1 MNAGAIYPGRVN
13 PRSTRALT
21 VPAVLVMLVATVLG
35 LAGPAAWAAPAAEPV
50 PAALAAPV
58 AAPVPSSESES
69 ESASEA
75 GNGSAEEPAAPV
87 VVVGVAGL
95 RWTDVS
101 RSTTPNLWH
110 MIGGG
115 SVASINVRTAAPATC
130 PLDAWLTL
138 SAGSRTVSAGSA
150 ERADAPDAEQD
161 ERTPEARGAT
171 SCTPVPRAVGAG
183 GDDPATATVE
193 GWAALPEREDDEREP
208 AVGAARTPAPGL
220 LGELLDEADACST
233 AVGPGAAVMLAR
245 ENGTVDRYV
254 PSLDALVEGAAGTA
268 GTGDGAV
275 PGDPAAPGDGAD
287 AGPGWGDVLTEC
299 PVTVVDAG
307 SLPEGPERSEALDAL
322 DDTLSTLRNGLP
334 AGTRV
339 LVAGIADT
347 PLTQQGLQVVVDWVV
362 DVPRVRWLTSEAS
375 RSTGFVQLTDLT
387 ATAAEA
393 AGALP
398 DPGTAEPGPEPAVE
412 EPAVDGMPI
421 EVGEPRRTTVAR
433 TVENRQY
440 VNVLADT
447 IPAQVPAF
455 AGAIVLFL
463 LIALLVLVLP
473 RRTGR
478 PRREPGPY
486 RRRLALG
493 AALLAVS
500 APVAASLATLTRW
513 WVWPAPEFG
522 LALSLTA
529 ATVAVALTVRALS
542 GLLSPAVPWRTTL
555 AAAGVTW
562 LVFTV
567 DGLTGFTL
575 LQGSLLGPSLAT
587 ADRFYGFSDV
597 AFVLYG
603 VAGLVL
609 AGGLAAAVLRR
620 GTGATLAE
628 RRGGPARSTWGAVA
642 VVALVALV
650 TVGVDAAPFLGD
662 RLRGL
667 FLLVPFALVALL
679 AARPGPLPGEAA
691 PVVTGQ
697 AAPAAWLGRVRRRL
711 ATPRGGA
718 GVAAPV
724 RGVPSAVLGLSGAL
738 LLSLLFAAALLPVPG
753 ADAAG
758 EESGSLATASPI
770 VPPGGD
776 LVVIGTQG
784 LRWTDVQPS
793 LDTGQAPAP
802 TLYGLL
808 TDGADA
814 AGLTLPNG
822 RAARCPDSGWLS
834 LSAGRLAEIADERDA
849 DNHWICDDITVSPVA
864 PDASAD
870 DAAADDAAA
879 EDAAPA
885 DGEASGTADP
895 AQGDRPAVIDQWDR
909 LLDLQRGSGYAAS
922 PGTLGEAL
930 AGECATAVGPGAAVA
945 LADRDG
951 GVGRYFAF
959 EDAVSEGS
967 GAWDC
972 PVTFVDAGSALLDVT
987 ERAELEK
994 QPDGR
999 EQVEELRADLVS
1011 DVDLAVWRVLDA
1023 APADATVLVI
1033 DVATVPEHAL
1043 ELGLAMMRPSA
1054 ADEGL
1059 PRYLASTATRTE
1071 GVARLMD
1078 VPAAVLDAV
1087 GVDLPAAVD
1096 PTPLVRGGERPASAW
1111 LTADELADMTAR
1123 DHVRRDAYIWLV
1135 DVPFWLGLALA
1146 AVCWW
1151 VPRHRRSRGR
1161 GEVPGRWQRAAE
1173 VAATALTALP
1183 AGGFLV
1189 SLTGWWRFDLPVLAI
1204 VGATALVT
1212 AAVTGLSLL
1221 APRRPLWAAPA
1232 VVAGITFVAL
1242 TVDALFG
1249 TPLNRAAP
1257 LGSAPTFGA
1266 RFYGFGNPTFSVYA
1280 VAAIV
1285 LAAALAQLLVT
1296 RGRRVLATV
1305 AVAVVGVIAMA
1316 VDVLPNLGADL
1327 GGGLVLVPAFVVV
1340 AMAASGLRLTFW
1352 RFTGVAAAGVGVV
1365 AVVGVLDWLRPPES
1379 RSHLGRFVAQVV
1391 DGEAVSTVL
1400 RKAAYALGSITGGP
1414 AVWVTVLV
1422 LVVVGVALFGP
1433 AAWRERWSPAWFVRA
1448 QERWEFFRPA
1458 LVAMWAMA
1466 VLGSL
1471 VNDFGLRIA
1480 MIALIPAVPLVTM
1493 VALRTKS
1500 LARPR

>member
-1 MNAGAIYPGRVN
+1 MN

-21 VPAVLVMLVATVLG
+21 VPAALVVLVAALLG
-35 LAGPAAWAAPAAEPV
+35 LIGPTTASAAPWSVPAAGSTAVTGSGTADAVGSAAAGSTQAAEP
-50 PAALAAPV
+50 P
-58 AAPVPSSESES
+58 
-69 ESASEA
+69 
-75 GNGSAEEPAAPV
+75 PAAPV

-150 ERADAPDAEQD
+150 ERADQPDPEGQEGE
-161 ERTPEARGAT
+161 EREARGAT
-171 SCTPVPRAVGAG
+171 SCTPVPE
-183 GDDPATATVE
+183 PATGSAQGSGDAEPTRATVDD
-193 GWAALPEREDDEREP
+193 WAQLPQKDEDEEEVAEPAEREK
-208 AVGAARTPAPGL
+208 APAPGL
-220 LGELLDEADACST
+220 LGEMLDEGGACST

-245 ENGTVDRYV
+245 EDGTVGRYV
-254 PSLDALVEGAAGTA
+254 PSLDALTP
-268 GTGDGAV
+268 DGAE
-275 PGDPAAPGDGAD
+275 GSASTFGARGPAWD
-287 AGPGWGDVLTEC
+287 AALTDC
-299 PVTVVDAG
+299 PVTVIDAG
-307 SLPEGPERSEALDAL
+307 SLPEGPERAKALETL
-322 DDTLSTLRNGLP
+322 DGTLGSLTRSLP

-339 LVAGIADT
+339 LVAGVADT
-347 PLTQQGLQVVVDWVV
+347 PLTQQGLQVVVDWLV
-362 DVPRVRWLTSEAS
+362 DVPRVRWLTSDAS

-398 DPGTAEPGPEPAVE
+398 DPEAEETEDAEPDPALE
-412 EPAVDGMPI
+412 EPSIDGSPI

-440 VNVLADT
+440 INVLADT

-455 AGAIVLFL
+455 AGVIVLFL
-463 LIALLVLVLP
+463 LIAVLVLVLP
-473 RRTGR
+473 RRAAR

-486 RRRLALG
+486 RQRLALS
-493 AALLAVS
+493 AVLLAVS
-500 APVAASLATLTRW
+500 APAAASLATLSRW

-529 ATVAVALTVRALS
+529 AAVAVALTVRGVS
-542 GLLSPAVPWRTTL
+542 RLLPAAPWRNAV
-555 AAAGVTW
+555 AAAGITW
-562 LVFTV
+562 LVFTI
-567 DGLTGFTL
+567 DGVTGFTL

-597 AFVLYG
+597 AFVIYA
-603 VAGLVL
+603 VSGLVL
-609 AGGLAAAVLRR
+609 AGGLAAYAARRRTATSAGSVLGDGARARETQRPTRPVWLGVAAV
-620 GTGATLAE
+620 T
-628 RRGGPARSTWGAVA
+628 AVA
-642 VVALVALV
+642 VV
-650 TVGVDAAPFLGD
+650 TVGVDAAPYFGD

-667 FLLVPFALVALL
+667 ALFVPFALVALL
-679 AARPGPLPGEAA
+679 AARPDLVTRFLGARGWLPS
-691 PVVTGQ
+691 
-697 AAPAAWLGRVRRRL
+697 GRHTEPVRR
-711 ATPRGGA
+711 
-718 GVAAPV
+718 
-724 RGVPSAVLGLSGAL
+724 VPSAVLGLSGAL
-738 LLSLLFAAALLPVPG
+738 LLSLLFAAAVLPVPG
-753 ADAAG
+753 AEAAG
-758 EESGSLATASPI
+758 EESGSLSSAEPV
-770 VPPGGD
+770 VPPGENV
-776 LVVIGTQG
+776 VVIGTQG

-793 LDTGQAPAP
+793 LDTGTAPAP
-802 TLYGLL
+802 TLYGML

-834 LSAGRLAEIADERDA
+834 LSAGRLAEVADERDA
-849 DNHWICDDITVSPVA
+849 DRHWICDEITVTPVA
-864 PDASAD
+864 DDTADGGAGENGADAAGEDTADAASAG
-870 DAAADDAAA
+870 A
-879 EDAAPA
+879 
-885 DGEASGTADP
+885 GTAG
-895 AQGDRPAVIDQWDR
+895 GDRPAVVDQWDR
-909 LLDLQRGSGYAAS
+909 LTALQRGSGYAAH
-922 PGTLGEAL
+922 PGTFGDAL
-930 AGECATAVGPGAAVA
+930 ADECTTAVGPGAAVA
-945 LADRDG
+945 LAERDG
-951 GVGRYFAF
+951 SVGRYFDL
-959 EDAVSEGS
+959 DAALAAES

-972 PVTFVDAGSALLDVT
+972 PVTFVDAGSALLDVA
-987 ERAELEK
+987 ERADLEK
-994 QPDGR
+994 QPDGAER
-999 EQVEELRADLVS
+999 VEELRADLVAA
-1011 DVDLAVWRVLDA
+1011 VDLAVWRVLDA

-1033 DVATVPEHAL
+1033 DVATTPEHAL
-1043 ELGLAMMRPSA
+1043 ELGPALVRPSA
-1054 ADEGL
+1054 NYDGL

-1087 GVDLPAAVD
+1087 GVDLPADID
-1096 PTPLVRGGERPASAW
+1096 PTPLLRAGERPASAW

-1146 AVCWW
+1146 AACWW
-1151 VPRHRRSRGR
+1151 VPRRVAF
-1161 GEVPGRWQRAAE
+1161 VPGGLRRAA
-1173 VAATALTALP
+1173 VVSATALTALP

-1204 VGATALVT
+1204 VGATLLVT

-1242 TVDALFG
+1242 TLDALFG

-1285 LAAALAQLLVT
+1285 LAAALAQLLVS
-1296 RGRRVLATV
+1296 RGRRVLATL
-1305 AVAVVGVIAMA
+1305 AVSVVGVIAMA
-1316 VDVLPNLGADL
+1316 VDVWPTLGADL

-1340 AMAASGLRLTFW
+1340 ATAASGLRLTLW
-1352 RFTGVAAAGVGVV
+1352 RFTWVAAAGVGVV
-1365 AVVGVLDWLRPPES
+1365 ALVGVLDWLRPPES

-1400 RKAAYALGSITGGP
+1400 RKALYALNSITGGP
-1414 AVWVTVLV
+1414 AVWATVVILV
-1422 LVVVGVALFGP
+1422 LVGLALFGP
-1433 AAWRERWSPAWFVRA
+1433 ATWRERLTPAWFTRA
-1448 QERWEFFRPA
+1448 ERSWEFLRPA
-1458 LVAMWAMA
+1458 LVAMWVMA

-1480 MIALIPAVPLVTM
+1480 MIALIPAVPLLTM
-1493 VALRTKS
+1493 VALRTNS
-1500 LARPR
+1500 ERQPR

>member
-1 MNAGAIYPGRVN
+1 
-13 PRSTRALT
+13 
-21 VPAVLVMLVATVLG
+21 
-35 LAGPAAWAAPAAEPV
+35 
-50 PAALAAPV
+50 
-58 AAPVPSSESES
+58 
-69 ESASEA
+69 
-75 GNGSAEEPAAPV
+75 
-87 VVVGVAGL
+87 
-95 RWTDVS
+95 
-101 RSTTPNLWH
+101 
-110 MIGGG
+110 
-115 SVASINVRTAAPATC
+115 
-130 PLDAWLTL
+130 
-138 SAGSRTVSAGSA
+138 
-150 ERADAPDAEQD
+150 
-161 ERTPEARGAT
+161 
-171 SCTPVPRAVGAG
+171 
-183 GDDPATATVE
+183 
-193 GWAALPEREDDEREP
+193 
-208 AVGAARTPAPGL
+208 
-220 LGELLDEADACST
+220 
-233 AVGPGAAVMLAR
+233 
-245 ENGTVDRYV
+245 
-254 PSLDALVEGAAGTA
+254 
-268 GTGDGAV
+268 
-275 PGDPAAPGDGAD
+275 
-287 AGPGWGDVLTEC
+287 
-299 PVTVVDAG
+299 
-307 SLPEGPERSEALDAL
+307 
-322 DDTLSTLRNGLP
+322 
-334 AGTRV
+334 
-339 LVAGIADT
+339 
-347 PLTQQGLQVVVDWVV
+347 
-362 DVPRVRWLTSEAS
+362 
-375 RSTGFVQLTDLT
+375 VQLTDLT

-398 DPGTAEPGPEPAVE
+398 DPEAEEPEPGPAVE
-412 EPAVDGMPI
+412 EPAIDGMPI

-440 VNVLADT
+440 INVLADT

-463 LIALLVLVLP
+463 LIAVLVLVLP

-478 PRREPGPY
+478 PREPGPY
-486 RRRLALG
+486 RQRLALG

-529 ATVAVALTVRALS
+529 ATVLVALTVRALS
-542 GLLSPAVPWRTTL
+542 RLLSPAPWRNAV

-575 LQGSLLGPSLAT
+575 LQGSLLGSSLAT

-597 AFVLYG
+597 AFVLYA

-609 AGGLAAAVLRR
+609 AGGLAAYLARRRTSTSAGAVLGDTAGRSD
-620 GTGATLAE
+620 
-628 RRGGPARSTWGAVA
+628 GGRPSRPVWAAAAAVA
-642 VVALVALV
+642 VVALV

-667 FLLVPFALVALL
+667 ALLAPFALVALL
-679 AARPGPLPGEAA
+679 AARPD
-691 PVVTGQ
+691 VVTRFLG
-697 AAPAAWLGRVRRRL
+697 ARDWLPSGRPTEPVRR
-711 ATPRGGA
+711 
-718 GVAAPV
+718 
-724 RGVPSAVLGLSGAL
+724 VPSAVLGLSGAL

-758 EESGSLATASPI
+758 EESGSLSAAAPV
-770 VPPGGD
+770 VPPGGSV
-776 LVVIGTQG
+776 VVIGTQG

-793 LDTGQAPAP
+793 LDTGRAPAP

-808 TDGADA
+808 AGGADA

-834 LSAGRLAEIADERDA
+834 LSAGRLAEVADERDA
-849 DNHWICDDITVSPVA
+849 DRHWICDDITVTQA
-864 PDASAD
+864 R
-870 DAAADDAAA
+870 
-879 EDAAPA
+879 
-885 DGEASGTADP
+885 
-895 AQGDRPAVIDQWDR
+895 GDSPAVVDQWDR
-909 LLDLQRGSGYAAS
+909 FLELQHGSGYAAH

-930 AGECATAVGPGAAVA
+930 ADECTTAVGPGAAVA
-945 LADRDG
+945 LAGRDG
-951 GVGRYFAF
+951 TVGRYF
-959 EDAVSEGS
+959 DLGTAVAEGS

-972 PVTFVDAGSALLDVT
+972 PITFVDAGSALVDVA
-987 ERAELEK
+987 ERADLEQ

-999 EQVEELRADLVS
+999 QQVEALRADLVS

-1023 APADATVLVI
+1023 APADATVLVV
-1033 DVATVPEHAL
+1033 DVATVPGHAL

-1054 ADEGL
+1054 ANEGL

-1078 VPAAVLDAV
+1078 IPAAVLDAAGV
-1087 GVDLPAAVD
+1087 GRPVDID
-1096 PTPLVRGGERPASAW
+1096 PTPLLRAGERPASAW

-1146 AVCWW
+1146 AACWW
-1151 VPRHRRSRGR
+1151 VPRRRRARGL
-1161 GEVPGRWQRAAE
+1161 GEVPSRWRRAAE
-1173 VAATALTALP
+1173 VGATALAALP

-1204 VGATALVT
+1204 VVATALVT

-1296 RGRRVLATV
+1296 RGRRMLATL
-1305 AVAVVGVIAMA
+1305 AVTVVGVIAMA
-1316 VDVLPNLGADL
+1316 VVVWPTLGADL

-1340 AMAASGLRLTFW
+1340 ATAASGLRLTLW
-1352 RFTGVAAAGVGVV
+1352 RFVWVGAAGVGVV
-1365 AVVGVLDWLRPPES
+1365 ALVGVLDWLRPPES
-1379 RSHLGRFVAQVV
+1379 RSHLGRFVDQVI

-1400 RKAAYALGSITGGP
+1400 RKALYALNSITGGP

-1422 LVVVGVALFGP
+1422 LVVVGLALFGP
-1433 AAWRERWSPAWFVRA
+1433 AAWRERLSPDWFGRA
-1448 QERWEFFRPA
+1448 QERWEFLRPA
-1458 LVAMWAMA
+1458 LVAMWAVA

-1480 MIALIPAVPLVTM
+1480 VIALIPAVPLLTM

-1500 LARPR
+1500 AGQPR

>member
-1 MNAGAIYPGRVN
+1 
-13 PRSTRALT
+13 
-21 VPAVLVMLVATVLG
+21 MLVAALLG
-35 LAGPAAWAAPAAEPV
+35 LIGPTAWAAPGPEPTQETVSAPAAEPV
-50 PAALAAPV
+50 
-58 AAPVPSSESES
+58 
-69 ESASEA
+69 
-75 GNGSAEEPAAPV
+75 APV

-150 ERADAPDAEQD
+150 QRAQAPDPERAEDS
-161 ERTPEARGAT
+161 TEARGAA
-171 SCTPVPRAVGAG
+171 SCTPVPGALGAG
-183 GDDPATATVE
+183 GAEPAPATVA
-193 GWAALPEREDDEREP
+193 GWADLPEREDDEEDP
-208 AVGAARTPAPGL
+208 AEADAAAVPAPGL
-220 LGELLDEADACST
+220 LGEMLDEAGTCST

-245 ENGTVDRYV
+245 EDGTVDRYV
-254 PSLDALVEGAAGTA
+254 PSLDALMA
-268 GTGDGAV
+268 DGAT
-275 PGDPAAPGDGAD
+275 DPADAADPPGAVSPGAVSPE
-287 AGPGWGDVLTEC
+287 PGWSDVLTEC

-307 SLPEGPERSEALDAL
+307 SLPEGPERAEALDTL
-322 DDTLSTLRNGLP
+322 DNTLSTLRTGLP
-334 AGTRV
+334 SGTRV

-393 AGALP
+393 GGALP
-398 DPGTAEPGPEPAVE
+398 DPEAEEPETGPAVE
-412 EPAVDGMPI
+412 EPTIDGMPI

-440 VNVLADT
+440 INVLSDT

-455 AGAIVLFL
+455 VGVIALFL
-463 LIALLVLVLP
+463 LIAVLVLVLP

-486 RRRLALG
+486 RQRLALG

-500 APVAASLATLTRW
+500 APAAASLATLTRW

-529 ATVAVALTVRALS
+529 ATVLVALTVRGVS
-542 GLLSPAVPWRTTL
+542 RLLSPAPWRNAL

-597 AFVLYG
+597 AFVLYA

-609 AGGLAAAVLRR
+609 AGGLAAYVARRTSTSAGAVL
-620 GTGATLAE
+620 GDGAVRPDGAVRSE
-628 RRGGPARSTWGAVA
+628 GQRPARPVWRATAAVA
-642 VVALVALV
+642 VVALV

-667 FLLVPFALVALL
+667 TLLVPFALVALL
-679 AARPGPLPGEAA
+679 ATRPDLVTRFLGARGWLPSGK
-691 PVVTGQ
+691 
-697 AAPAAWLGRVRRRL
+697 PAEPVRR
-711 ATPRGGA
+711 
-718 GVAAPV
+718 
-724 RGVPSAVLGLSGAL
+724 VPSAVLGLSGAL
-738 LLSLLFAAALLPVPG
+738 LLSLLFAAAVLPVPG

-758 EESGSLATASPI
+758 EESGSLSNASPV

-776 LVVIGTQG
+776 VVVIGTQG

-793 LDTGQAPAP
+793 LDTGTAPAP

-834 LSAGRLAEIADERDA
+834 LSAGRLAEVADERDA
-849 DNHWICDDITVSPVA
+849 DRHWICEDVSVT
-864 PDASAD
+864 
-870 DAAADDAAA
+870 
-879 EDAAPA
+879 PA
-885 DGEASGTADP
+885 R
-895 AQGDRPAVIDQWDR
+895 GDSPAVVDQWDR
-909 LLDLQRGSGYAAS
+909 FLELQRGSGYAAH
-922 PGTLGEAL
+922 PGTLGSAL
-930 AGECATAVGPGAAVA
+930 ADECTTAVGPGAALA

-951 GVGRYFAF
+951 SVGRYYDFST
-959 EDAVSEGS
+959 AVAEGS

-972 PVTFVDAGSALLDVT
+972 PVTFVDAGSALLDVA
-987 ERAELEK
+987 ERAELEE

-999 EQVEELRADLVS
+999 EQVEALRADLVS

-1023 APADATVLVI
+1023 IPADTTVLVI

-1043 ELGLAMMRPSA
+1043 ELGLAMMRQSA
-1054 ADEGL
+1054 ANEGL

-1078 VPAAVLDAV
+1078 VPAAVLDAA
-1087 GVDLPAAVD
+1087 GVDLPADID
-1096 PTPLVRGGERPASAW
+1096 PTPLLRAGERPASAW

-1146 AVCWW
+1146 AACWW
-1151 VPRHRRSRGR
+1151 VPRRRRARGL
-1161 GEVPGRWQRAAE
+1161 GEVPPRWRHAAE

-1189 SLTGWWRFDLPVLAI
+1189 SLTGWWRFDLPALAI

-1232 VVAGITFVAL
+1232 AVAGITFVAL

-1296 RGRRVLATV
+1296 RGKRVLATL
-1305 AVAVVGVIAMA
+1305 AVTVVGVIAMV
-1316 VDVLPNLGADL
+1316 VDVWPTLGADL

-1340 AMAASGLRLTFW
+1340 GMAASGLRLSFW
-1352 RFTGVAAAGVGVV
+1352 RFAGVAAAGVGVV
-1365 AVVGVLDWLRPPES
+1365 ALVGVLDWLRPPDS
-1379 RSHLGRFVAQVV
+1379 RSHLGRFVGQVI

-1400 RKAAYALGSITGGP
+1400 RKALYALNSITGGP

-1422 LVVVGVALFGP
+1422 LVVVGLALFGP
-1433 AAWRERWSPAWFVRA
+1433 ATWRDRLSPAWFGRA
-1448 QERWEFFRPA
+1448 QERWEFLRPA
-1458 LVAMWAMA
+1458 VVAMWVMA

-1480 MIALIPAVPLVTM
+1480 VIALIPAVPLLTM

-1500 LARPR
+1500 TGQPR

>member
-1 MNAGAIYPGRVN
+1 MA
-13 PRSTRALT
+13 
-21 VPAVLVMLVATVLG
+21 VPAVLVMVVAALLG
-35 LAGPAAWAAPAAEPV
+35 LLGPAVASAAPRAQVVAGSEPAAGPVSTSAPEPD
-50 PAALAAPV
+50 
-58 AAPVPSSESES
+58 
-69 ESASEA
+69 
-75 GNGSAEEPAAPV
+75 APV

-138 SAGSRTVSAGSA
+138 SAGTRTVSAGSA
-150 ERADAPDAEQD
+150 ERAEAPAPEQQD
-161 ERTPEARGAT
+161 GQPLEARGAT
-171 SCTPVPRAVGAG
+171 SCTPVPGAVGAV
-183 GDDPATATVE
+183 GDEPTSATVD
-193 GWAALPEREDDEREP
+193 GWAQLPEQEEGPEEGEEP
-208 AVGAARTPAPGL
+208 VGRAETPAPGL
-220 LGELLDEADACST
+220 LGEMLAEADTCST

-245 ENGTVDRYV
+245 RDGTVERYV
-254 PSLDALVEGAAGTA
+254 PSLEALRATATSESTDTA
-268 GTGDGAV
+268 GSR
-275 PGDPAAPGDGAD
+275 DPD
-287 AGPGWGDVLTEC
+287 WSDVLAEC

-307 SLPEGPERSEALDAL
+307 SLPEGPERADALDAL
-322 DDTLSTLRNGLP
+322 DSTLSTLRSGLP
-334 AGTRV
+334 DGTRV

-362 DVPRVRWLTSEAS
+362 DMPRVRWLTSDAS

-393 AGALP
+393 GGALP
-398 DPGTAEPGPEPAVE
+398 DPAAEEPDPGPAVE
-412 EPAVDGMPI
+412 EPAIDGMPI

-440 VNVLADT
+440 INVLAGT
-447 IPAQVPAF
+447 IPAEAPAF
-455 AGAIVLFL
+455 AGAIALFL
-463 LIALLVLVLP
+463 LIAVLVLKLP

-478 PRREPGPY
+478 PRRDPGPY
-486 RRRLALG
+486 RQRLALG

-500 APVAASLATLTRW
+500 APAAASLATLTHW
-513 WVWPAPEFG
+513 WVWPAPDFG

-529 ATVAVALTVRALS
+529 ATVLVALIVRGVS
-542 GLLSPAVPWRTTL
+542 RLLPPAPWRNAV

-562 LVFTV
+562 LVFVV
-567 DGLTGFTL
+567 DGVTGFTL
-575 LQGSLLGPSLAT
+575 LQGSLLGSSLAT

-597 AFVLYG
+597 AFLVYAL
-603 VAGLVL
+603 AGLVL
-609 AGGLAAAVLRR
+609 AGGLAAHLVRDRTPTSARAGLDE
-620 GTGATLAE
+620 AT
-628 RRGGPARSTWGAVA
+628 GGPAPQRSARAMWRAAGVVA
-642 VVALVALV
+642 VVALV
-650 TVGVDAAPFLGD
+650 TIGVDAAPFLGD
-662 RLRGL
+662 RRRGL
-667 FLLVPFALVALL
+667 FLFVPFALVALL
-679 AARPGPLPGEAA
+679 AIRSDLVTRFLDARGWRPA
-691 PVVTGQ
+691 PSHEVSALRSG
-697 AAPAAWLGRVRRRL
+697 AS
-711 ATPRGGA
+711 RGTRGA
-718 GVAAPV
+718 GKFTKPV
-724 RGVPSAVLGLSGAL
+724 RGVPSAVLALSGAL
-738 LLSLLFAAALLPVPG
+738 LLSLLFAAAVLPAPG

-758 EESGSLATASPI
+758 EESGSLSTADPV
-770 VPPGGD
+770 VPPGGSV
-776 LVVIGTQG
+776 VVIGTQG

-793 LDTGQAPAP
+793 LDTGTAPAP
-802 TLYGLL
+802 TLYALL

-822 RAARCPDSGWLS
+822 RAARCPESGWLS

-849 DNHWICDDITVSPVA
+849 DNHWICDEISVTPA
-864 PDASAD
+864 KD
-870 DAAADDAAA
+870 D
-879 EDAAPA
+879 
-885 DGEASGTADP
+885 
-895 AQGDRPAVIDQWDR
+895 QPAVVDQWDR
-909 LLDLQRGSGYAAS
+909 FVELQRGSGYAAR
-922 PGTLGEAL
+922 PGTLGAAL
-930 AGECATAVGPGAAVA
+930 ADECATAVGPGAAVA

-951 GVGRYFAF
+951 SVGRYF
-959 EDAVSEGS
+959 DLDSAVAQGS

-972 PVTFVDAGSALLDVT
+972 PVTFVDGGSALLDVT
-987 ERAELEK
+987 QRAELEK
-994 QPDGR
+994 EPDGA
-999 EQVEELRADLVS
+999 EQVEALRADLVS
-1011 DVDLAVWRVLDA
+1011 SVDLAVWRVLDA
-1023 APADATVLVI
+1023 APADTTVLVI

-1054 ADEGL
+1054 ANEGL

-1078 VPAAVLDAV
+1078 VPGAVLDAAGV
-1087 GVDLPAAVD
+1087 GLPADVD
-1096 PTPLVRGGERPASAW
+1096 PTPLLRGGVRPASAW

-1146 AVCWW
+1146 AACWW
-1151 VPRHRRSRGR
+1151 VPRRRRARGR
-1161 GEVPGRWQRAAE
+1161 GDVPSGWHRAAE
-1173 VAATALTALP
+1173 VGATALAALP

-1189 SLTGWWRFDLPVLAI
+1189 SLTGWWRFGLPVLAI
-1204 VGATALVT
+1204 VGATVLVT
-1212 AAVTGLSLL
+1212 AAVAGLSLL

-1242 TVDALFG
+1242 TADVLFG

-1296 RGRRVLATV
+1296 RGRRVLATL
-1305 AVAVVGVIAMA
+1305 AVTVVGVVAMA
-1316 VDVLPNLGADL
+1316 VVVWPTLGADL

-1340 AMAASGLRLTFW
+1340 GTAAAGLRLTFW
-1352 RFTGVAAAGVGVV
+1352 RFAGVAAAGVGLV
-1365 AVVGVLDWLRPPES
+1365 ALVGILDWMRPPES
-1379 RSHLGRFVAQVV
+1379 RSHLGRFVGQVI

-1400 RKAAYALGSITGGP
+1400 RKALYALNSITGGP

-1422 LVVVGVALFGP
+1422 LVVVGLALFGP
-1433 AAWRERWSPAWFVRA
+1433 AAWRERLRPAWFGRA
-1448 QERWEFFRPA
+1448 QERWEFLRPA
-1458 LVAMWAMA
+1458 LVAMWVMA

-1480 MIALIPAVPLVTM
+1480 MIALIPAVPLLTM
-1493 VALRTKS
+1493 VALRATPTGQ
-1500 LARPR
+1500 RR

>member
-1 MNAGAIYPGRVN
+1 
-13 PRSTRALT
+13 
-21 VPAVLVMLVATVLG
+21 MLVASLLG
-35 LAGPAAWAAPAAEPV
+35 LTGPAAGAATGPGPAREDVSAPAA
-50 PAALAAPV
+50 
-58 AAPVPSSESES
+58 
-69 ESASEA
+69 
-75 GNGSAEEPAAPV
+75 EPAAPV

-101 RSTTPNLWH
+101 RSTIPNLWH

-150 ERADAPDAEQD
+150 ERAKAPDTERADD
-161 ERTPEARGAT
+161 ESTEARGAT
-171 SCTPVPRAVGAG
+171 SCTPVPRALGAG
-183 GDDPATATVE
+183 GDEPAGATVA
-193 GWAALPEREDDEREP
+193 GWAELPEREDED
-208 AVGAARTPAPGL
+208 ADTDVTTADAAATPAPGL
-220 LGELLDEADACST
+220 LGEMLAEAGTCST

-245 ENGTVDRYV
+245 ENGAVDRYV
-254 PSLDALVEGAAGTA
+254 PSLDALIGAAGTE
-268 GTGDGAV
+268 
-275 PGDPAAPGDGAD
+275 PADGAD
-287 AGPGWGDVLTEC
+287 APGETTPGAGWGEALTEC
-299 PVTVVDAG
+299 PVTVIDAG
-307 SLPEGPERSEALDAL
+307 SLPEGPERADAL
-322 DDTLSTLRNGLP
+322 DTLDSTLSALRTGLP
-334 AGTRV
+334 PGTRV

-362 DVPRVRWLTSEAS
+362 DVPRVRWLTSDAS

-393 AGALP
+393 GGALP
-398 DPGTAEPGPEPAVE
+398 DPEAEEPGAEPAVE
-412 EPAVDGMPI
+412 EPVIDGMPI

-440 VNVLADT
+440 INVLADT
-447 IPAQVPAF
+447 IPQQVPTF
-455 AGAIVLFL
+455 VGAIVLFL
-463 LIALLVLVLP
+463 LIAVLVLVLP

-486 RRRLALG
+486 RQRLALG

-529 ATVAVALTVRALS
+529 ATVLVALTVRGVS
-542 GLLSPAVPWRTTL
+542 RLLSPAPWRNAV

-562 LVFTV
+562 LVLTV

-597 AFVLYG
+597 AFVLYA
-603 VAGLVL
+603 VSGLVL
-609 AGGLAAAVLRR
+609 AGGLAAYAVRRRTSTSAGAVL
-620 GTGATLAE
+620 GDGSGPTPD
-628 RRGGPARSTWGAVA
+628 GGRPSRPVWRAAA
-642 VVALVALV
+642 VVTAVALV

-667 FLLVPFALVALL
+667 ALLVPFALVALL
-679 AARPGPLPGEAA
+679 AARPDPVTRFLGARGWLPPSPREGSSLRSGTSRGPQGS
-691 PVVTGQ
+691 
-697 AAPAAWLGRVRRRL
+697 GRPTEPVRR
-711 ATPRGGA
+711 
-718 GVAAPV
+718 
-724 RGVPSAVLGLSGAL
+724 VPSAVLGLSGAL
-738 LLSLLFAAALLPVPG
+738 LLSLLFAAAVLPVPG

-758 EESGSLATASPI
+758 EESGSLSTAAPV
-770 VPPGGD
+770 VPPGGSV
-776 LVVIGTQG
+776 VVIGTQG

-793 LDTGQAPAP
+793 LDTGRAPAP

-808 TDGADA
+808 AGGADA

-834 LSAGRLAEIADERDA
+834 LSAGRLAEVADERDA
-849 DNHWICDDITVSPVA
+849 DRHWICDDVTVT
-864 PDASAD
+864 
-870 DAAADDAAA
+870 
-879 EDAAPA
+879 PA
-885 DGEASGTADP
+885 R
-895 AQGDRPAVIDQWDR
+895 GDSPAVVDQWDR
-909 LLDLQRGSGYAAS
+909 FLELQRGSGYAAH

-930 AGECATAVGPGAAVA
+930 ADECTTAVGPGAAVA

-951 GVGRYFAF
+951 TVGRYF
-959 EDAVSEGS
+959 DLDTAVAEGS

-972 PVTFVDAGSALLDVT
+972 PITFVDAGSALLDVA
-987 ERAELEK
+987 ERADLEQ

-999 EQVEELRADLVS
+999 EQVEALRADLVS

-1023 APADATVLVI
+1023 APADTTVLVV

-1054 ADEGL
+1054 ANEGL

-1078 VPAAVLDAV
+1078 VPAAVLDAA
-1087 GVDLPAAVD
+1087 GVDLPADVD
-1096 PTPLVRGGERPASAW
+1096 PTPLLRAGERPASAW

-1135 DVPFWLGLALA
+1135 DVPFWLGLALV

-1151 VPRHRRSRGR
+1151 VPRRRRARGL
-1161 GEVPGRWQRAAE
+1161 GDVPSGWRRAAE
-1173 VAATALTALP
+1173 VGATALAALP

-1189 SLTGWWRFDLPVLAI
+1189 SLTGWWRFDLPGLAI

-1242 TVDALFG
+1242 TLDALFG

-1296 RGRRVLATV
+1296 RGRRMLATV
-1305 AVAVVGVIAMA
+1305 AVTVVGVIAMA
-1316 VDVLPNLGADL
+1316 VVVWPTLGADL
-1327 GGGLVLVPAFVVV
+1327 GGGLVLVPAFVVI
-1340 AMAASGLRLTFW
+1340 ATAASGLRLTLW
-1352 RFTGVAAAGVGVV
+1352 RFVWVGAAGVGVV
-1365 AVVGVLDWLRPPES
+1365 ALVGVLDWLRPPES
-1379 RSHLGRFVAQVV
+1379 RSHLGRFVGQVL

-1400 RKAAYALGSITGGP
+1400 RKALYALNSITGGP

-1422 LVVVGVALFGP
+1422 LVVVGLALFGP
-1433 AAWRERWSPAWFVRA
+1433 AAWRRRLSPAWFGRA
-1448 QERWEFFRPA
+1448 QERWEFLRPA

-1480 MIALIPAVPLVTM
+1480 VIALIPAVPLLTM
-1493 VALRTKS
+1493 VALRTTS
-1500 LARPR
+1500 TGQRR

>member
-1 MNAGAIYPGRVN
+1 
-13 PRSTRALT
+13 
-21 VPAVLVMLVATVLG
+21 MLVASLLG
-35 LAGPAAWAAPAAEPV
+35 LTGPAAWAAAGSEPAAGTGTGSTETTS
-50 PAALAAPV
+50 AA
-58 AAPVPSSESES
+58 
-69 ESASEA
+69 EA
-75 GNGSAEEPAAPV
+75 EPAAPV

-150 ERADAPDAEQD
+150 ERAKAPDAD
-161 ERTPEARGAT
+161 RGDNRSSEARGAT
-171 SCTPVPRAVGAG
+171 SCTPVPRALGTAGVG
-183 GDDPATATVE
+183 PAAATVA
-193 GWAALPEREDDEREP
+193 GWSGLPEREDENEDEAAP
-208 AVGAARTPAPGL
+208 AAAAATPAPGL
-220 LGELLDEADACST
+220 LGEMLDEAGTCST

-245 ENGTVDRYV
+245 EDGTVDRYV
-254 PSLDALVEGAAGTA
+254 PSLDALIADAAT
-268 GTGDGAV
+268 
-275 PGDPAAPGDGAD
+275 PADGAD
-287 AGPGWGDVLTEC
+287 APGASSPDAGWGEVLTEC

-307 SLPEGPERSEALDAL
+307 SLPEGPERADAL
-322 DDTLSTLRNGLP
+322 DTLDNTLSTLRTGLP
-334 AGTRV
+334 SGTRV

-393 AGALP
+393 GGALP
-398 DPGTAEPGPEPAVE
+398 GPETEEEPEAAPAVE
-412 EPAVDGMPI
+412 EPVIDGMPI

-440 VNVLADT
+440 INVLADT

-463 LIALLVLVLP
+463 LIAVLVLVLP
-473 RRTGR
+473 RRTGQ

-486 RRRLALG
+486 RQRLALG

-500 APVAASLATLTRW
+500 APAAASLATLTRW

-529 ATVAVALTVRALS
+529 ATVLVALTVRGVS
-542 GLLSPAVPWRTTL
+542 GLLSPAPWRNAL

-597 AFVLYG
+597 AFVLYA

-609 AGGLAAAVLRR
+609 AGGLAAYLARRRTNTSAGAVLGDGSGRTADSGR
-620 GTGATLAE
+620 PSRPVWRAA
-628 RRGGPARSTWGAVA
+628 A
-642 VVALVALV
+642 VVSVVALV

-667 FLLVPFALVALL
+667 ALLVPFVILALL
-679 AARPGPLPGEAA
+679 AARPDL
-691 PVVTGQ
+691 VTRFLG
-697 AAPAAWLGRVRRRL
+697 ARGWLSPASHEVSSPRSG
-711 ATPRGGA
+711 TPRRPRGPGRLTE
-718 GVAAPV
+718 PV

-738 LLSLLFAAALLPVPG
+738 LLSLLFAAAVLPVPG

-758 EESGSLATASPI
+758 EESGSLSAAEPV
-770 VPPGGD
+770 VPPGGSV
-776 LVVIGTQG
+776 VVIGTQG

-802 TLYGLL
+802 TLYGML

-834 LSAGRLAEIADERDA
+834 LSAGRLAEVADERDA
-849 DNHWICDDITVSPVA
+849 DNHWICDDITVT
-864 PDASAD
+864 
-870 DAAADDAAA
+870 
-879 EDAAPA
+879 PA
-885 DGEASGTADP
+885 R
-895 AQGDRPAVIDQWDR
+895 GDSPAVVDQWDH
-909 LLDLQRGSGYAAS
+909 LTELQHGSGYAAH

-930 AGECATAVGPGAAVA
+930 ADECTTAVGPGAAVA
-945 LADRDG
+945 LAGRDG
-951 GVGRYFAF
+951 SVGRYFDF
-959 EDAVSEGS
+959 STAVAEGS

-972 PVTFVDAGSALLDVT
+972 PITFVDAGSALLDVA
-987 ERAELEK
+987 ERAELEQ

-999 EQVEELRADLVS
+999 EQVEAQRADLVS

-1023 APADATVLVI
+1023 APADTTVLVI

-1054 ADEGL
+1054 ANEGL

-1078 VPAAVLDAV
+1078 VPAAVLDVA
-1087 GVDLPAAVD
+1087 GVALPADID
-1096 PTPLVRGGERPASAW
+1096 PTPLLRAGERPASAW

-1151 VPRHRRSRGR
+1151 VPRRRRARGL
-1161 GEVPGRWQRAAE
+1161 GEVPSGWRRAAE
-1173 VAATALTALP
+1173 VGATALTALP

-1189 SLTGWWRFDLPVLAI
+1189 SLTGWWRFDMPVLAI

-1296 RGRRVLATV
+1296 RGKRVLATL
-1305 AVAVVGVIAMA
+1305 AVSVVGVIAMA
-1316 VDVLPNLGADL
+1316 VDVWPTLGADL

-1340 AMAASGLRLTFW
+1340 ATAASGLRLTLW
-1352 RFTGVAAAGVGVV
+1352 RFVWVGAAGVGVV
-1365 AVVGVLDWLRPPES
+1365 ALVGVLDWLRPPES
-1379 RSHLGRFVAQVV
+1379 RSHLGRFVGQVI

-1400 RKAAYALGSITGGP
+1400 RKALYALNSITGGP

-1422 LVVVGVALFGP
+1422 LVVVGLALFGP
-1433 AAWRERWSPAWFVRA
+1433 AAWRKRLSPAWFERA
-1448 QERWEFFRPA
+1448 QERWEFLRPA
-1458 LVAMWAMA
+1458 LVAMWVMA

-1480 MIALIPAVPLVTM
+1480 VIALIPAVPLLTM

-1500 LARPR
+1500 AGQPR

>member
-1 MNAGAIYPGRVN
+1 MTPAANYPGRVN
-13 PRSTRALT
+13 PRSNRAWT
-21 VPAVLVMLVATVLG
+21 VPAVLVMLVAALLG
-35 LAGPAAWAAPAAEPV
+35 LIGPTTAAAAPGSGPAAASAPAAGGE
-50 PAALAAPV
+50 PAAERAGAADP
-58 AAPVPSSESES
+58 
-69 ESASEA
+69 
-75 GNGSAEEPAAPV
+75 EPAPV

-150 ERADAPDAEQD
+150 ERAARPEPRSRDDEQG
-161 ERTPEARGAT
+161 EARGAT
-171 SCTPVPRAVGAG
+171 SCTPVPVPTTGAG
-183 GDDPATATVE
+183 QRGGDAEPAGATVE
-193 GWAALPEREDDEREP
+193 GWAQLPEAGEDEEDTEL
-208 AVGAARTPAPGL
+208 ADRTKSPAPGL
-220 LGELLDEADACST
+220 LGEMLAEAGTCST

-245 ENGTVDRYV
+245 EDGTVSRYV
-254 PSLDALVEGAAGTA
+254 PSLDALSTTGATGSAGA
-268 GTGDGAV
+268 SGTRG
-275 PGDPAAPGDGAD
+275 PAWDEA
-287 AGPGWGDVLTEC
+287 LTEC
-299 PVTVVDAG
+299 PVTVIDAG
-307 SLPEGPERSEALDAL
+307 SLPEGPERAEALEEL
-322 DDTLSTLRNGLP
+322 DGTLNSLTRSLP

-339 LVAGIADT
+339 LVAGVADT

-362 DVPRVRWLTSEAS
+362 DLPRVRWLTSDAS

-393 AGALP
+393 GGALP
-398 DPGTAEPGPEPAVE
+398 DPEAE
-412 EPAVDGMPI
+412 EPLQDPELEEPTIDGMPI

-440 VNVLADT
+440 INVLADT

-455 AGAIVLFL
+455 AGVIVLFL
-463 LIALLVLVLP
+463 LSAVLVLVLP
-473 RRTGR
+473 RRAAR

-486 RRRLALG
+486 RQRLALS
-493 AALLAVS
+493 AVLLALS
-500 APVAASLATLTRW
+500 APAAAILATLSRW

-522 LALSLTA
+522 LALSLTVA
-529 ATVAVALTVRALS
+529 AVAVALTVRGVS
-542 GLLSPAVPWRTTL
+542 RLLPAAPWRNAV
-555 AAAGVTW
+555 AAAGITW
-562 LVFTV
+562 LVFTI
-567 DGLTGFTL
+567 DGITGFTL
-575 LQGSLLGPSLAT
+575 LQGSLLGHSLAA

-597 AFVLYG
+597 AFLIYA

-609 AGGLAAAVLRR
+609 AGGLAAYVGRRHTVAGAGTLLGDGARGRDTPRPTRPVWPAV
-620 GTGATLAE
+620 AV
-628 RRGGPARSTWGAVA
+628 VA
-642 VVALVALV
+642 VVALVS
-650 TVGVDAAPFLGD
+650 VGVDAAPFFGD

-667 FLLVPFALVALL
+667 TLFVPFALLGVL
-679 AARPGPLPGEAA
+679 AARPDLVTRFLGARGWLPS
-691 PVVTGQ
+691 
-697 AAPAAWLGRVRRRL
+697 GRHTEPVRR
-711 ATPRGGA
+711 
-718 GVAAPV
+718 
-724 RGVPSAVLGLSGAL
+724 VPSAVLGLSGAL
-738 LLSLLFAAALLPVPG
+738 LLSLLFAAAVLPVPG
-753 ADAAG
+753 AEAAG
-758 EESGSLATASPI
+758 EESGSLSSGEPV

-776 LVVIGTQG
+776 VVVVGTQG
-784 LRWTDVQPS
+784 LRWTDVKPS
-793 LDTGQAPAP
+793 LDTGTAPAP

-849 DNHWICDDITVSPVA
+849 DNHWICDEITVTPV
-864 PDASAD
+864 D
-870 DAAADDAAA
+870 DAT
-879 EDAAPA
+879 
-885 DGEASGTADP
+885 DGKGASGQDGDAGATAGTVT
-895 AQGDRPAVIDQWDR
+895 AGGDRPAVVDQWER
-909 LLDLQRGSGYAAS
+909 LTELQRGSGYAAH
-922 PGTLGEAL
+922 PGTFGDAL
-930 AGECATAVGPGAAVA
+930 AGQCTTAVGPGAAVA
-945 LADRDG
+945 LADGDG
-951 GVGRYFAF
+951 GVGRYFDLDSALA
-959 EDAVSEGS
+959 DGS

-972 PVTFVDAGSALLDVT
+972 PVTFVDAGSALLDVA

-994 QPDGR
+994 QPDGA
-999 EQVEELRADLVS
+999 EQVAELRADLVAA
-1011 DVDLAVWRVLDA
+1011 VDLAVWRVLDA
-1023 APADATVLVI
+1023 APADTTVLVI
-1033 DVATVPEHAL
+1033 DVATTPEHAL
-1043 ELGLAMMRPSA
+1043 ELGPALVRPST
-1054 ADEGL
+1054 DYDGL

-1078 VPAAVLDAV
+1078 VPAVVLDAV
-1087 GVDLPAAVD
+1087 GVDLPADID
-1096 PTPLVRGGERPASAW
+1096 PTPLLRAGERPASAW

-1146 AVCWW
+1146 AACWL
-1151 VPRHRRSRGR
+1151 VPRRVPV
-1161 GEVPGRWQRAAE
+1161 VPGRLRRAAV

-1204 VGATALVT
+1204 VGATLLVT

-1242 TVDALFG
+1242 TLDALFG

-1285 LAAALAQLLVT
+1285 LAAALAQLLVS

-1305 AVAVVGVIAMA
+1305 AVSVVGMIAMA
-1316 VDVLPNLGADL
+1316 VDVWPTLGADL

-1340 AMAASGLRLTFW
+1340 ATAASGLRLTLW
-1352 RFTGVAAAGVGVV
+1352 RFTWVAAAGVGVV
-1365 AVVGVLDWLRPPES
+1365 ALVGVLDWLRPPES
-1379 RSHLGRFVAQVV
+1379 RSHLGRFVGQVV
-1391 DGEAVSTVL
+1391 DGEAVSTLL
-1400 RKAAYALGSITGGP
+1400 RKALYALNSITGGP
-1414 AVWVTVLV
+1414 AVWATVAI
-1422 LVVVGVALFGP
+1422 LVVVGLALFGP
-1433 AAWRERWSPAWFVRA
+1433 AAWRARLTPAWFTRA
-1448 QERWEFFRPA
+1448 ERSWEFLRPA
-1458 LVAMWAMA
+1458 LVAMWVMA

-1480 MIALIPAVPLVTM
+1480 MIALIPAVPLLTM
-1493 VALRTKS
+1493 VALRTTP
-1500 LARPR
+1500 AGRRR

>member
-1 MNAGAIYPGRVN
+1 M
-13 PRSTRALT
+13 
-21 VPAVLVMLVATVLG
+21 PAVLVMLVAVLLG
-35 LAGPAAWAAPAAEPV
+35 LLSPAAASAAPGTDV
-50 PAALAAPV
+50 PGTDI
-58 AAPVPSSESES
+58 
-69 ESASEA
+69 A
-75 GNGSAEEPAAPV
+75 GGSGSAAAATRKPVAPV

-115 SVASINVRTAAPATC
+115 SVASINVRTADPATC

-150 ERADAPDAEQD
+150 ERAEEPPRERRDG
-161 ERTPEARGAT
+161 RTPEARGAT
-171 SCTPVPRAVGAG
+171 SCTPVPQALGGGGAE
-183 GDDPATATVE
+183 PTAARVD
-193 GWAALPEREDDEREP
+193 GWDRLPEQEEGTSDEEP
-208 AVGAARTPAPGL
+208 AETAETPAPGL
-220 LGELLDEADACST
+220 LGELLADADACST

-245 ENGTVDRYV
+245 ENGRVSRYV
-254 PSLDALVEGAAGTA
+254 PSLDALFAATSDTASDTAGPDAAGT
-268 GTGDGAV
+268 GN
-275 PGDPAAPGDGAD
+275 PA
-287 AGPGWGDVLTEC
+287 WSDVLAEC
-299 PVTVVDAG
+299 PVTVIDAG
-307 SLPEGPERSEALDAL
+307 SLPEGPERAAALDAL
-322 DDTLSTLRNGLP
+322 DNTLSTLRTGLP
-334 AGTRV
+334 SGTRV

-362 DVPRVRWLTSEAS
+362 DVPRVRWLTSDAS
-375 RSTGFVQLTDLT
+375 RRTGFVQLTDLT

-393 AGALP
+393 GNALP
-398 DPGTAEPGPEPAVE
+398 DPEAEPAPGPVVE
-412 EPAVDGMPI
+412 EPEIDGMPVV
-421 EVGEPRRTTVAR
+421 VGEPRRTTVAR

-440 VNVLADT
+440 INVLADT

-463 LIALLVLVLP
+463 LIAVLVLVLP

-478 PRREPGPY
+478 PRRDPGPY

-493 AALLAVS
+493 AVLLAVS
-500 APVAASLATLTRW
+500 APAAASLATLTRW

-529 ATVAVALTVRALS
+529 ATVLVALTVRAVS
-542 GLLSPAVPWRTTL
+542 RLLPPAPWRNAV
-555 AAAGVTW
+555 AAAGITW
-562 LVFTV
+562 LVLTV
-567 DGLTGFTL
+567 DGSTGFTL
-575 LQGSLLGPSLAT
+575 LQGSLLGSSLAT

-597 AFVLYG
+597 AFVVYAA
-603 VAGLVL
+603 AGLVL
-609 AGGLAAAVLRR
+609 AGGLAAYAVR
-620 GTGATLAE
+620 GRSRTGAETVLGDGV
-628 RRGGPARSTWGAVA
+628 RGRAGGRSSRPVWRAVGI
-642 VVALVALV
+642 VTVVALV

-667 FLLVPFALVALL
+667 LLFVPFALVALL
-679 AARPGPLPGEAA
+679 AARSDLLTRVLDARGWLPS
-691 PVVTGQ
+691 
-697 AAPAAWLGRVRRRL
+697 GRH
-711 ATPRGGA
+711 TE
-718 GVAAPV
+718 PV

-738 LLSLLFAAALLPVPG
+738 LLSLLFAAAVLPVPG

-758 EESGSLATASPI
+758 EESGSLSTAAPV
-770 VPPGGD
+770 VPPGGNV
-776 LVVIGTQG
+776 VVIGTQG

-834 LSAGRLAEIADERDA
+834 LSAGRLAEVADERGA
-849 DNHWICDDITVSPVA
+849 DNYWICDDVSVT
-864 PDASAD
+864 
-870 DAAADDAAA
+870 
-879 EDAAPA
+879 PA
-885 DGEASGTADP
+885 R
-895 AQGDRPAVIDQWDR
+895 GDSPAVVDQWER
-909 LLDLQRGSGYAAS
+909 FLELQRGSGYAAH

-930 AGECATAVGPGAAVA
+930 AGECTTAVGTGAAVA
-945 LADRDG
+945 LAERDG
-951 GVGRYFAF
+951 TVGRYFDF
-959 EDAVSEGS
+959 ESAMAEGS

-987 ERAELEK
+987 QRAELEQ
-994 QPDGR
+994 QPDGP
-999 EQVEELRADLVS
+999 EQAAALRAGLVS

-1023 APADATVLVI
+1023 APADTTVLVI
-1033 DVATVPEHAL
+1033 DVATVPGHAL
-1043 ELGLAMMRPSA
+1043 ELGLAMVRPSA
-1054 ADEGL
+1054 ANEGL

-1078 VPAAVLDAV
+1078 VPAAVLGAV
-1087 GVDLPAAVD
+1087 GVDLPADVD
-1096 PTPLVRGGERPASAW
+1096 PTPLLRGGERPASAW

-1151 VPRHRRSRGR
+1151 ATRRRSALSSAKGLLRGP
-1161 GEVPGRWQRAAE
+1161 GPGRWQRAAE
-1173 VAATALTALP
+1173 VAATVLAALP
-1183 AGGFLV
+1183 AGGFLA
-1189 SLTGWWRFDLPVLAI
+1189 SLTGWWRFALPVLAI

-1212 AAVTGLSLL
+1212 AAVAGLSLL
-1221 APRRPLWAAPA
+1221 APRRPLWAAPG
-1232 VVAGITFVAL
+1232 VIAGITFVAL

-1285 LAAALAQLLVT
+1285 LAAALAQLFVT
-1296 RGRRVLATV
+1296 RGRRVLATL
-1305 AVAVVGVIAMA
+1305 AVTVVGVIAMA
-1316 VDVLPNLGADL
+1316 VDVWPTLGADL
-1327 GGGLVLVPAFVVV
+1327 GGGLVLVPAFVVIGT
-1340 AMAASGLRLTFW
+1340 AASGLRLTLW
-1352 RFTGVAAAGVGVV
+1352 RFVWVGAAGVGVV
-1365 AVVGVLDWLRPPES
+1365 ALVGLLDWLRPPES
-1379 RSHLGRFVAQVV
+1379 RSHLGRFVGQVL

-1400 RKAAYALGSITGGP
+1400 RKALYALSSITGGP

-1422 LVVVGVALFGP
+1422 LVLVGLALYGP
-1433 AAWRERWSPAWFVRA
+1433 TAWRKRLTPAWFQRA
-1448 QERWEFFRPA
+1448 QEQWEFLRPA
-1458 LVAMWAMA
+1458 LVAMWVMA

-1480 MIALIPAVPLVTM
+1480 MIALIPAVPLLTL

-1500 LARPR
+1500 AGQPR

>member
-1 MNAGAIYPGRVN
+1 MN
-13 PRSTRALT
+13 PRSARALT
-21 VPAVLVMLVATVLG
+21 VPVLLVMLMAAVLG
-35 LAGPAAWAAPAAEPV
+35 PGGSAAWAAPVSAPV
-50 PAALAAPV
+50 SGPVSVTAPDLAADEK
-58 AAPVPSSESES
+58 A
-69 ESASEA
+69 
-75 GNGSAEEPAAPV
+75 EPAAPV

-101 RSTTPNLWH
+101 RNTTPNLWH

-161 ERTPEARGAT
+161 ERSPEERGAT
-171 SCTPVPRAVGAG
+171 SCTPVPRALGTG
-183 GDDPATATVE
+183 GWEPAAATVD
-193 GWAALPEREDDEREP
+193 GWAGLPERADDEQDE
-208 AVGAARTPAPGL
+208 ADAAEQAPAPGL
-220 LGELLDEADACST
+220 LGGLLDEADACST
-233 AVGPGAAVMLAR
+233 AVGPGAAVMLGR

-254 PSLDALVEGAAGTA
+254 PSLDALVEGTARAGA
-268 GTGDGAV
+268 EQADGEA
-275 PGDPAAPGDGAD
+275 AAPGPA
-287 AGPGWGDVLTEC
+287 WGELLAEC
-299 PVTVVDAG
+299 PVTVIDAG
-307 SLPEGPERSEALDAL
+307 SLPEGPERAEALDAL
-322 DDTLSTLRNGLP
+322 DDTLSTLRTGLP
-334 AGTRV
+334 SGTRV
-339 LVAGIADT
+339 LVTGIADT

-362 DVPRVRWLTSEAS
+362 DVPRVRWLTSDAS

-393 AGALP
+393 GGALP
-398 DPGTAEPGPEPAVE
+398 DPAAEEPGLAPVVE
-412 EPAVDGMPI
+412 QQTIDGMPI

-440 VNVLADT
+440 INVLADT

-463 LIALLVLVLP
+463 LAAVLVLVLP

-486 RRRLALG
+486 RRRIALG

-500 APVAASLATLTRW
+500 APAAASLATLSRW

-522 LALSLTA
+522 LALSLTV
-529 ATVAVALTVRALS
+529 ATVVVALTVRGLA
-542 GLLSPAVPWRTTL
+542 GLLPPLPWRDAL

-567 DGLTGFTL
+567 DGITGFTL
-575 LQGSLLGPSLAT
+575 LQRSLLGPSLAT

-597 AFVLYG
+597 AFVLYAA
-603 VAGLVL
+603 AGLVL
-609 AGGLAAAVLRR
+609 AAGLAAAVLRR
-620 GTGATLAE
+620 TGGAAAGGGD
-628 RRGGPARSTWGAVA
+628 RRRPGRPVSTAVA
-642 VVALVALV
+642 VVAVVALV

-662 RLRGL
+662 RPRGL
-667 FLLVPFALVALL
+667 LLLVPFALVALL
-679 AARPGPLPGEAA
+679 VARPGLVA
-691 PVVTGQ
+691 
-697 AAPAAWLGRVRRRL
+697 RVRLLRGWLPLSAPRTGPGTAPPAPGRAAVP
-711 ATPRGGA
+711 AT
-718 GVAAPV
+718 AAPV

-758 EESGSLATASPI
+758 EESGSLATAAPI
-770 VPPGGD
+770 VPPGGS
-776 LVVIGTQG
+776 LVVIGTEG
-784 LRWTDVQPS
+784 LRWTDVKPS
-793 LDTGQAPAP
+793 PDTGQAPAP
-802 TLYGLL
+802 TLYGML

-834 LSAGRLAEIADERDA
+834 LSAGRLTEIADERDA
-849 DNHWICDDITVSPVA
+849 DRHWICDDITVT
-864 PDASAD
+864 
-870 DAAADDAAA
+870 
-879 EDAAPA
+879 PA
-885 DGEASGTADP
+885 R
-895 AQGDRPAVIDQWDR
+895 GDSPAVVDQWDR
-909 LLDLQRGSGYAAS
+909 LTELQRGSGYAAH

-930 AGECATAVGPGAAVA
+930 ADECTTAVGPGAAVA
-945 LADRDG
+945 LAGRDG
-951 GVGRYFAF
+951 SVGRYF
-959 EDAVSEGS
+959 DLDTAVAEGS

-972 PVTFVDAGSALLDVT
+972 PITFVDAGSALLDVT

-999 EQVEELRADLVS
+999 DQVEALRADLVS

-1023 APADATVLVI
+1023 APADTTVLVI

-1054 ADEGL
+1054 ANEGL
-1059 PRYLASTATRTE
+1059 PRYLGSTATRTE

-1087 GVDLPAAVD
+1087 GVDRPAAID
-1096 PTPLVRGGERPASAW
+1096 PTPLVRAGERPASAW

-1135 DVPFWLGLALA
+1135 DVPFWVGLALA

-1151 VPRHRRSRGR
+1151 VPYRRRARGL
-1161 GEVPGRWQRAAE
+1161 GDVPSGWQRAAE
-1173 VAATALTALP
+1173 VCATALTALP

-1204 VGATALVT
+1204 VGATVLVT

-1242 TVDALFG
+1242 TIDALFG

-1280 VAAIV
+1280 VAAIA

-1296 RGRRVLATV
+1296 RGRRVLATL
-1305 AVAVVGVIAMA
+1305 AVSVVGVIAMA

-1340 AMAASGLRLTFW
+1340 ATAASGLRLTFW

-1365 AVVGVLDWLRPPES
+1365 AVVGILDWLRPPDS
-1379 RSHLGRFVAQVV
+1379 RSHLGRFVEQVV
-1391 DGEAVSTVL
+1391 TGEAVSTVL
-1400 RKAAYALGSITGGP
+1400 RKAMYALGSITGGP
-1414 AVWVTVLV
+1414 AIWVTVVV
-1422 LVVVGVALFGP
+1422 LVVVGLALFGP
-1433 AAWRERWSPAWFVRA
+1433 VAWRERWLPAWYTRA

-1458 LVAMWAMA
+1458 LVAMWVVA

-1480 MIALIPAVPLVTM
+1480 VIALIPAVPLVTM
-1493 VALRTKS
+1493 VALRTKT

>member
-1 MNAGAIYPGRVN
+1 MTAAAIYPGRVN
-13 PRSTRALT
+13 PRSTRTLT
-21 VPAVLVMLVATVLG
+21 VPAVLVMLVAALLG
-35 LAGPAAWAAPAAEPV
+35 LIGPTTASAAPRSV
-50 PAALAAPV
+50 PAAV
-58 AAPVPSSESES
+58 AT
-69 ESASEA
+69 SATGA
-75 GNGSAEEPAAPV
+75 GNGDAGPTQAEEPAPAAPV

-101 RSTTPNLWH
+101 RSTTPTLWH

-150 ERADAPDAEQD
+150 ERADRPDPEGQD
-161 ERTPEARGAT
+161 GEEREARGAT
-171 SCTPVPRAVGAG
+171 SCTPVPEPVTGSAQGS
-183 GDDPATATVE
+183 GDAEPAPATVE
-193 GWAALPEREDDEREP
+193 AWAQLPEKDEDEEEGAEAAEREK
-208 AVGAARTPAPGL
+208 APAPGL
-220 LGELLDEADACST
+220 LGEMLDEADACST

-245 ENGTVDRYV
+245 ADGTVGRYV
-254 PSLDALVEGAAGTA
+254 PSLDALTS
-268 GTGDGAV
+268 DGAE
-275 PGDPAAPGDGAD
+275 GSASAFGARGQAWDD
-287 AGPGWGDVLTEC
+287 ALTEC

-307 SLPEGPERSEALDAL
+307 SLPEGPERAQALESL
-322 DDTLSTLRNGLP
+322 DGTLRSLTRSLP

-339 LVAGIADT
+339 LVAGVADT

-362 DVPRVRWLTSEAS
+362 DVPRVRWLTSDAS

-398 DPGTAEPGPEPAVE
+398 DPEAEEPGQDPALGEPSI
-412 EPAVDGMPI
+412 DGSPI

-440 VNVLADT
+440 INVLADT

-455 AGAIVLFL
+455 VGVIVLFL
-463 LIALLVLVLP
+463 LIAVLVLVLP
-473 RRTGR
+473 RRAAR

-486 RRRLALG
+486 RQRLALS

-500 APVAASLATLTRW
+500 APAAASLSTLSRW

-522 LALSLTA
+522 LALSLTVA
-529 ATVAVALTVRALS
+529 AVAVALGIRGVSR
-542 GLLSPAVPWRTTL
+542 LLPAAPWRNAV
-555 AAAGVTW
+555 AAAGITW
-562 LVFTV
+562 LVFTI
-567 DGLTGFTL
+567 DGVTGFTL
-575 LQGSLLGPSLAT
+575 LQASLLGPSLAT

-597 AFVLYG
+597 AFVIYA

-609 AGGLAAAVLRR
+609 AGGLAAYAARRRTATSAGYVLGDGARARETQRPTRPVWLGVAAV
-620 GTGATLAE
+620 TA
-628 RRGGPARSTWGAVA
+628 
-642 VVALVALV
+642 VALV
-650 TVGVDAAPFLGD
+650 TVAVDAAPYFGD

-667 FLLVPFALVALL
+667 ALLVPFALVALL
-679 AARPGPLPGEAA
+679 AARPDLVTRFLGARGWLPS
-691 PVVTGQ
+691 
-697 AAPAAWLGRVRRRL
+697 GRHTEPVRR
-711 ATPRGGA
+711 
-718 GVAAPV
+718 
-724 RGVPSAVLGLSGAL
+724 VPSAVLGLSGAL
-738 LLSLLFAAALLPVPG
+738 LLSLLFAAAVLPVPG
-753 ADAAG
+753 AEAAG
-758 EESGSLATASPI
+758 EESGSLSSAEPV
-770 VPPGGD
+770 VPLGENV
-776 LVVIGTQG
+776 VVIGTQG

-793 LDTGQAPAP
+793 LDTGTAPAP
-802 TLYGLL
+802 TLYGML

-834 LSAGRLAEIADERDA
+834 LSAGRLAEVADERDA
-849 DNHWICDDITVSPVA
+849 DRHWICDEITVTPVA
-864 PDASAD
+864 DHTADGGAGENGADTASAG
-870 DAAADDAAA
+870 A
-879 EDAAPA
+879 
-885 DGEASGTADP
+885 GTAG
-895 AQGDRPAVIDQWDR
+895 GDRPAVVDQWDR
-909 LLDLQRGSGYAAS
+909 LTALQRGSGYSAH
-922 PGTLGEAL
+922 PGTFGDAL
-930 AGECATAVGPGAAVA
+930 ADECTTAVGPGAAVA
-945 LADRDG
+945 LAEGDG
-951 GVGRYFAF
+951 TVGRYFDL
-959 EDAVSEGS
+959 DAALATDS

-972 PVTFVDAGSALLDVT
+972 PVTFVDAGSALLDVA

-994 QPDGR
+994 QPDGA
-999 EQVEELRADLVS
+999 EQVEELRADLVAA
-1011 DVDLAVWRVLDA
+1011 VDLTVWRVLDA

-1033 DVATVPEHAL
+1033 DVATTPEHAL
-1043 ELGLAMMRPSA
+1043 ELGPALVRPSSNY
-1054 ADEGL
+1054 DGL

-1087 GVDLPAAVD
+1087 GVDLPADID
-1096 PTPLVRGGERPASAW
+1096 PTPLLRAGERPASAW

-1146 AVCWW
+1146 AACWW
-1151 VPRHRRSRGR
+1151 VPRRVAF
-1161 GEVPGRWQRAAE
+1161 VPAGLRRAA
-1173 VAATALTALP
+1173 VVGATALTALP

-1204 VGATALVT
+1204 VGATLLVT

-1285 LAAALAQLLVT
+1285 LAAALAQLLVS
-1296 RGRRVLATV
+1296 RGRRVLATL
-1305 AVAVVGVIAMA
+1305 AVSVVGVIAMA
-1316 VDVLPNLGADL
+1316 VDVWPTLGADL
-1327 GGGLVLVPAFVVV
+1327 GGGLVLVPAFVVI
-1340 AMAASGLRLTFW
+1340 ATAASGLRLTLW
-1352 RFTGVAAAGVGVV
+1352 RFTWVAAAGVGVV
-1365 AVVGVLDWLRPPES
+1365 ALVGVLDWLRPPAS
-1379 RSHLGRFVAQVV
+1379 RSHLGRFVGQVV

-1400 RKAAYALGSITGGP
+1400 RKALYALNSITGGP
-1414 AVWVTVLV
+1414 AVWATVVVLV
-1422 LVVVGVALFGP
+1422 LVGLALFGP
-1433 AAWRERWSPAWFVRA
+1433 ATWRERLTPAWFTRA
-1448 QERWEFFRPA
+1448 ERSWEFLRPA
-1458 LVAMWAMA
+1458 LVAMWVMA

-1480 MIALIPAVPLVTM
+1480 MIALIPAVPLLTM
-1493 VALRTKS
+1493 VALRTNS
-1500 LARPR
+1500 ERQPR

>member
-1 MNAGAIYPGRVN
+1 MNPSSA
-13 PRSTRALT
+13 RARA
-21 VPAVLVMLVATVLG
+21 VPAVLVLLVAVLLG
-35 LAGPAAWAAPAAEPV
+35 LLSPAAASAAPRTDAAGGP
-50 PAALAAPV
+50 
-58 AAPVPSSESES
+58 
-69 ESASEA
+69 
-75 GNGSAEEPAAPV
+75 GSAAAAGARKPVAPV

-115 SVASINVRTAAPATC
+115 SVASINVRTADPATC

-150 ERADAPDAEQD
+150 ERAEEPTREQED
-161 ERTPEARGAT
+161 GRTPEARGAT
-171 SCTPVPRAVGAG
+171 SCTPVPQAIGGGGAE
-183 GDDPATATVE
+183 PTAATVDD
-193 GWAALPEREDDEREP
+193 WDQLPEQEEGTDQEEP
-208 AVGAARTPAPGL
+208 VETAETPAPGL
-220 LGELLDEADACST
+220 LGELLASADACST

-245 ENGTVDRYV
+245 EDGRVSRYV
-254 PSLDALVEGAAGTA
+254 PSVSALFAATSDPASDAAGPGSA
-268 GTGDGAV
+268 GTGN
-275 PGDPAAPGDGAD
+275 PAWSDILA
-287 AGPGWGDVLTEC
+287 EC
-299 PVTVVDAG
+299 PVTVIDAG
-307 SLPEGPERSEALDAL
+307 SLPEGPERAAALDAL
-322 DDTLSTLRNGLP
+322 DNTLSTLRTGLP
-334 AGTRV
+334 TGTRV

-362 DVPRVRWLTSEAS
+362 DVPRVRWLTSDAS

-393 AGALP
+393 GDALP
-398 DPGTAEPGPEPAVE
+398 DPDAEPAPGPAVE
-412 EPAVDGMPI
+412 EPEIDGMPVV
-421 EVGEPRRTTVAR
+421 VGEPRRTTVAR

-440 VNVLADT
+440 INVLADT

-463 LIALLVLVLP
+463 LIAVLVLVLP

-478 PRREPGPY
+478 PRRDPGPY

-493 AALLAVS
+493 AVLLAVS
-500 APVAASLATLTRW
+500 APAAAALATLTRW

-522 LALSLTA
+522 LALSLTV
-529 ATVAVALTVRALS
+529 ATVLVALTVRAVS
-542 GLLSPAVPWRTTL
+542 RLLPPAPWRNAV
-555 AAAGVTW
+555 AAAGITW
-562 LVFTV
+562 LVLTV
-567 DGLTGFTL
+567 DGSTGFTL
-575 LQGSLLGPSLAT
+575 LQGSLLGSSLAT

-597 AFVLYG
+597 AFVVYAA
-603 VAGLVL
+603 AGLVL
-609 AGGLAAAVLRR
+609 AAGLAAYALRGRTRPRAEAVLGDGVR
-620 GTGATLAE
+620 GRA
-628 RRGGPARSTWGAVA
+628 GGRPSRPAWRAVGIVT
-642 VVALVALV
+642 VVALVTA
-650 TVGVDAAPFLGD
+650 GVDAAPFLGD

-667 FLLVPFALVALL
+667 LLLVPFAVVALL
-679 AARPGPLPGEAA
+679 AVRSDLFTRFLDARGWLPS
-691 PVVTGQ
+691 
-697 AAPAAWLGRVRRRL
+697 GRHTEPVRR
-711 ATPRGGA
+711 
-718 GVAAPV
+718 
-724 RGVPSAVLGLSGAL
+724 VPSAVLGLSGAL
-738 LLSLLFAAALLPVPG
+738 LLSLLFAAAVLPVPG

-758 EESGSLATASPI
+758 EEFGSLSTASPV
-770 VPPGGD
+770 VPPGGSV
-776 LVVIGTQG
+776 VVIGTQG

-834 LSAGRLAEIADERDA
+834 LSAGRLAEVADDRGA
-849 DNHWICDDITVSPVA
+849 DNHWICDDVTVT
-864 PDASAD
+864 
-870 DAAADDAAA
+870 
-879 EDAAPA
+879 PA
-885 DGEASGTADP
+885 R
-895 AQGDRPAVIDQWDR
+895 GDSPAVVDQWER
-909 LLDLQRGSGYAAS
+909 FLELQRGSGYAAR

-930 AGECATAVGPGAAVA
+930 AGECTTAVGPGAAVA
-945 LADRDG
+945 LAERDG
-951 GVGRYFAF
+951 TVGRYLDF
-959 EDAVSEGS
+959 ETAMAEGS

-972 PVTFVDAGSALLDVT
+972 PVTFVDAGSALLDTT
-987 ERAELEK
+987 ERAELEQ

-999 EQVEELRADLVS
+999 EQVAALRADLVS

-1023 APADATVLVI
+1023 VPADTTVLVI
-1033 DVATVPEHAL
+1033 DVATVPGHSL
-1043 ELGLAMMRPSA
+1043 ELGLAMVRPSA
-1054 ADEGL
+1054 ANEGL

-1078 VPAAVLDAV
+1078 VPAAVLGAV
-1087 GVDLPAAVD
+1087 GVDLPADVD
-1096 PTPLVRGGERPASAW
+1096 PTPLVRGGVRPASAW

-1123 DHVRRDAYIWLV
+1123 DHVRREAYIWLV

-1151 VPRHRRSRGR
+1151 TMRRRSALSPAKVLVRGS
-1161 GEVPGRWQRAAE
+1161 GPGRWQRAAE
-1173 VAATALTALP
+1173 VVATALAALP
-1183 AGGFLV
+1183 AGGFLA

-1212 AAVTGLSLL
+1212 AAVAGLSLL
-1221 APRRPLWAAPA
+1221 APRRPLWAAPG

-1285 LAAALAQLLVT
+1285 LAAALAQLFVT
-1296 RGRRVLATV
+1296 RGRRVLATL
-1305 AVAVVGVIAMA
+1305 AVTVVGVIAMA
-1316 VDVLPNLGADL
+1316 VDVWPTLGADL
-1327 GGGLVLVPAFVVV
+1327 GGGLVLVPAFVVIGT
-1340 AMAASGLRLTFW
+1340 AASGLRLTLW
-1352 RFTGVAAAGVGVV
+1352 RFVWVGAAGVGVV
-1365 AVVGVLDWLRPPES
+1365 ALVGLLDWLRPPES
-1379 RSHLGRFVAQVV
+1379 RSHLGRFVGQVL

-1400 RKAAYALGSITGGP
+1400 RKALYALGSITGGP

-1422 LVVVGVALFGP
+1422 LVLVGLALYGP
-1433 AAWRERWSPAWFVRA
+1433 AAWRERLTPAWFRRA
-1448 QERWEFFRPA
+1448 QERWEFLRPA
-1458 LVAMWAMA
+1458 LVAMWVMA

-1480 MIALIPAVPLVTM
+1480 MIALIPAVPLLTL
-1493 VALRTKS
+1493 VALRTTP
-1500 LARPR
+1500 AGQRR

>member
-1 MNAGAIYPGRVN
+1 M
-13 PRSTRALT
+13 
-21 VPAVLVMLVATVLG
+21 PAVLVVLVALLLG
-35 LAGPAAWAAPAAEPV
+35 LLGSATASAAPRSDTGTGSEPGSAAGSTSSPEPV
-50 PAALAAPV
+50 
-58 AAPVPSSESES
+58 
-69 ESASEA
+69 
-75 GNGSAEEPAAPV
+75 APV

-101 RSTTPNLWH
+101 RSTIPNLWH

-115 SVASINVRTAAPATC
+115 SVASINVRTADPATC

-150 ERADAPDAEQD
+150 ERADAPAPERQD
-161 ERTPEARGAT
+161 GQGPEARGAT
-171 SCTPVPRAVGAG
+171 SCPPVPQTAG
-183 GDDPATATVE
+183 GGSGEPTSATVE
-193 GWAALPEREDDEREP
+193 GWAQLPEQEEGTDEEEP
-208 AVGAARTPAPGL
+208 AEAAAAPAPGL
-220 LGELLDEADACST
+220 LGEMLADAGACST

-245 ENGTVDRYV
+245 EDGSVGRYV
-254 PSLDALVEGAAGTA
+254 PSMDALLATGSEGGSDVPA
-268 GTGDGAV
+268 
-275 PGDPAAPGDGAD
+275 PGDPAWA
-287 AGPGWGDVLTEC
+287 DVLAEC
-299 PVTVVDAG
+299 PVTVIDAG
-307 SLPEGPERSEALDAL
+307 SLPEGPERAEALDAL
-322 DDTLSTLRNGLP
+322 DSALSTLRTGLP

-362 DVPRVRWLTSEAS
+362 DVPRVRWLTSDAS

-393 AGALP
+393 GGALP
-398 DPGTAEPGPEPAVE
+398 DPEAEEPEPDPAVE
-412 EPAVDGMPI
+412 EPEIDGMPVV
-421 EVGEPRRTTVAR
+421 VGEPRRTTVAR

-463 LIALLVLVLP
+463 LIAVLVLVLP

-478 PRREPGPY
+478 PRRDPGPY
-486 RRRLALG
+486 RQRLALG

-500 APVAASLATLTRW
+500 APAAAGLATLARW

-529 ATVAVALTVRALS
+529 ATVLVALTVRGVSRRLP
-542 GLLSPAVPWRTTL
+542 PAPWRNAV

-567 DGLTGFTL
+567 DGATGFTL
-575 LQGSLLGPSLAT
+575 LQGSLLGSSLAT

-597 AFVLYG
+597 AFLIYA

-609 AGGLAAAVLRR
+609 AGGLAAYVVRGRPRTSAGAVLGDGKFGRD
-620 GTGATLAE
+620 TE
-628 RRGGPARSTWGAVA
+628 RSARPAWRAVG
-642 VVALVALV
+642 VVAAVALV

-679 AARPGPLPGEAA
+679 AVRSDLLTRFLDARGWLPS
-691 PVVTGQ
+691 
-697 AAPAAWLGRVRRRL
+697 GRPTEPVRR
-711 ATPRGGA
+711 
-718 GVAAPV
+718 
-724 RGVPSAVLGLSGAL
+724 VPSAVLGLSGAL
-738 LLSLLFAAALLPVPG
+738 LLSLLFAAAVLPVPG

-758 EESGSLATASPI
+758 EESGSLSTAAPV
-770 VPPGGD
+770 VPPGGS
-776 LVVIGTQG
+776 VIVIGTQG

-793 LDTGQAPAP
+793 LDTGKAPAP

-808 TDGADA
+808 AGGADA

-834 LSAGRLAEIADERDA
+834 LSAGRLAEVADERDA
-849 DNHWICDDITVSPVA
+849 DRHWICDDVTVT
-864 PDASAD
+864 
-870 DAAADDAAA
+870 
-879 EDAAPA
+879 PA
-885 DGEASGTADP
+885 R
-895 AQGDRPAVIDQWDR
+895 GDSPAVVDQWDR
-909 LLDLQRGSGYAAS
+909 FLELQRGSGYAAH

-930 AGECATAVGPGAAVA
+930 ADECTTAVGPGAAVA
-945 LADRDG
+945 LAQRDG
-951 GVGRYFAF
+951 SVGRYLDF
-959 EDAVSEGS
+959 DTAVAEGS

-972 PVTFVDAGSALLDVT
+972 PVTFVDAGSALLDVAQ
-987 ERAELEK
+987 RAELEK
-994 QPDGR
+994 EPDGR
-999 EQVEELRADLVS
+999 EQVAALRAGLVS

-1023 APADATVLVI
+1023 APADTTVLVI

-1054 ADEGL
+1054 ANEGL

-1078 VPAAVLDAV
+1078 VPAAVLDAA
-1087 GVDLPAAVD
+1087 GVDLPADVD
-1096 PTPLVRGGERPASAW
+1096 PTPLLRGGERPASAW

-1146 AVCWW
+1146 AACWW
-1151 VPRHRRSRGR
+1151 VPRRRRARGL
-1161 GEVPGRWQRAAE
+1161 GDVPGTWRRAAE
-1173 VAATALTALP
+1173 VAATALAALP

-1189 SLTGWWRFDLPVLAI
+1189 SLTGWWRFDLPGLAI

-1212 AAVTGLSLL
+1212 AAVAGLSLL

-1257 LGSAPTFGA
+1257 LGSAPTYGA

-1296 RGRRVLATV
+1296 RGRRVLATL

-1316 VDVLPNLGADL
+1316 IVVWPTLGADL

-1340 AMAASGLRLTFW
+1340 GMAASGLRLTFW
-1352 RFTGVAAAGVGVV
+1352 RFLWVGAAGVGVV
-1365 AVVGVLDWLRPPES
+1365 ALVGILDWLRPPES
-1379 RSHLGRFVAQVV
+1379 RSHLGRFVGQVI

-1400 RKAAYALGSITGGP
+1400 RKALYALNSITGGP
-1414 AVWVTVLV
+1414 AVWATVLV
-1422 LVVVGVALFGP
+1422 LVLVGLALYGP
-1433 AAWRERWSPAWFVRA
+1433 AAWRRRLTPDWFVRA
-1448 QERWEFFRPA
+1448 QERWEFLRPA
-1458 LVAMWAMA
+1458 LVAMWVMA

-1480 MIALIPAVPLVTM
+1480 MIALIPAVPLLTL
-1493 VALRTKS
+1493 VALRTTPTGQ
-1500 LARPR
+1500 RR

>member
-1 MNAGAIYPGRVN
+1 MITAPPHTTSYPGRVN

-21 VPAVLVMLVATVLG
+21 FPAVLVVLVASLLG
-35 LAGPAAWAAPAAEPV
+35 LTGQAAWAAQGSEPAQDTVSAPAA
-50 PAALAAPV
+50 
-58 AAPVPSSESES
+58 
-69 ESASEA
+69 
-75 GNGSAEEPAAPV
+75 EPAAPV

-150 ERADAPDAEQD
+150 ERAKAPDAEPAD
-161 ERTPEARGAT
+161 GRSSEARGAT
-171 SCTPVPRAVGAG
+171 SCTPVPRALGAG
-183 GDDPATATVE
+183 GAEPAGATVS
-193 GWAALPEREDDEREP
+193 GWAGLPEREEDEEE
-208 AVGAARTPAPGL
+208 ATDAAATPAPGL
-220 LGELLDEADACST
+220 LGEMLDEAGTCST

-245 ENGTVDRYV
+245 EDGTVDRYV
-254 PSLDALVEGAAGTA
+254 PSLDALIA
-268 GTGDGAV
+268 DGAT
-275 PGDPAAPGDGAD
+275 GPAGSAD
-287 AGPGWGDVLTEC
+287 AADAASRGAGWSDVLTEC

-307 SLPEGPERSEALDAL
+307 SLPEGPERADAL
-322 DDTLSTLRNGLP
+322 DTLDNTLSTLRTGLP
-334 AGTRV
+334 SGTRV

-393 AGALP
+393 GGALP
-398 DPGTAEPGPEPAVE
+398 DPEAEEPVAGPAVE
-412 EPAVDGMPI
+412 EPVIDGMPI

-440 VNVLADT
+440 INVLADT

-463 LIALLVLVLP
+463 LIAVLVLVLP

-486 RRRLALG
+486 RQRLALG
-493 AALLAVS
+493 ATLLAVS
-500 APVAASLATLTRW
+500 APAAASLATLTRW

-529 ATVAVALTVRALS
+529 ATVLVALTVRGVS
-542 GLLSPAVPWRTTL
+542 RLLSPAPWRNAL

-562 LVFTV
+562 AVFTV

-597 AFVLYG
+597 AFVLYT

-609 AGGLAAAVLRR
+609 AAGLAAYVARRRTSATAGAVLGDSAGRTDDGR
-620 GTGATLAE
+620 PSRPVWRA
-628 RRGGPARSTWGAVA
+628 SA
-642 VVALVALV
+642 VVAAVALV

-667 FLLVPFALVALL
+667 VLLVPFALVALL
-679 AARPGPLPGEAA
+679 AARPDLVTRFLGARGWLPS
-691 PVVTGQ
+691 
-697 AAPAAWLGRVRRRL
+697 GRP
-711 ATPRGGA
+711 T
-718 GVAAPV
+718 APV
-724 RGVPSAVLGLSGAL
+724 RRVPSAVLGLSGAL
-738 LLSLLFAAALLPVPG
+738 LLSLLFAAAVLPVPG

-758 EESGSLATASPI
+758 EESGSLSTAEPV
-770 VPPGGD
+770 VPPGGSV
-776 LVVIGTQG
+776 VVIGTQG

-834 LSAGRLAEIADERDA
+834 LSAGRLAEVADERDA
-849 DNHWICDDITVSPVA
+849 DNHWICDDITVT
-864 PDASAD
+864 
-870 DAAADDAAA
+870 
-879 EDAAPA
+879 PA
-885 DGEASGTADP
+885 R
-895 AQGDRPAVIDQWDR
+895 GDSPAVVDQWDR
-909 LLDLQRGSGYAAS
+909 LTDLQRGSGYAAH

-930 AGECATAVGPGAAVA
+930 ADECTTAVGTGAAVA
-945 LADRDG
+945 LAGRDG
-951 GVGRYFAF
+951 SVGRYFDF
-959 EDAVSEGS
+959 DTAVAEGS

-972 PVTFVDAGSALLDVT
+972 PVTFVDAGSALLDVA
-987 ERAELEK
+987 ERAELEQ

-999 EQVEELRADLVS
+999 ERVEALRADLVS

-1023 APADATVLVI
+1023 APADTTVLVI
-1033 DVATVPEHAL
+1033 DVATVPGHAL

-1054 ADEGL
+1054 ANEGL

-1078 VPAAVLDAV
+1078 VPAAVLDAA
-1087 GVDLPAAVD
+1087 GVDLPADID
-1096 PTPLVRGGERPASAW
+1096 PTPLLRAGERPASAW

-1151 VPRHRRSRGR
+1151 VPRRRRARGL
-1161 GEVPGRWQRAAE
+1161 GDVPSGWRRAAE

-1296 RGRRVLATV
+1296 RGRRVMATLAV
-1305 AVAVVGVIAMA
+1305 SVVGVIAMA
-1316 VDVLPNLGADL
+1316 VDVWPTLGADL

-1340 AMAASGLRLTFW
+1340 ATAASGLRLTLW
-1352 RFTGVAAAGVGVV
+1352 RFVWVGAAGVGVV
-1365 AVVGVLDWLRPPES
+1365 ALVGVLDWLRPPES
-1379 RSHLGRFVAQVV
+1379 RSHLGRFVGQVI

-1400 RKAAYALGSITGGP
+1400 RKALYALNSITGGP

-1422 LVVVGVALFGP
+1422 LVVVGLALFGP
-1433 AAWRERWSPAWFVRA
+1433 ADWRGRLSPAWFGRA
-1448 QERWEFFRPA
+1448 QERWEFLRPA
-1458 LVAMWAMA
+1458 LVAMWVMA

-1480 MIALIPAVPLVTM
+1480 MIALIPAVPLLTL
-1493 VALRTKS
+1493 VALRATPGGQ
-1500 LARPR
+1500 RR

>member
-1 MNAGAIYPGRVN
+1 MTPAANYPGRVN
-13 PRSTRALT
+13 PRSNRALT
-21 VPAVLVMLVATVLG
+21 VPAVLVVLFAALLG
-35 LAGPAAWAAPAAEPV
+35 LIGPTSASAAPRPGLAA
-50 PAALAAPV
+50 ASAPV
-58 AAPVPSSESES
+58 AGAPWTAAGEESQ
-69 ESASEA
+69 
-75 GNGSAEEPAAPV
+75 GSADPEPAPL

-150 ERADAPDAEQD
+150 ERAARPEPRVQDDEQG
-161 ERTPEARGAT
+161 EARGAT
-171 SCTPVPRAVGAG
+171 SCTPVPVPTTNAARGG
-183 GDDPATATVE
+183 GDAEPAGATVD
-193 GWAALPEREDDEREP
+193 GWAQLPESDEDEDEDK
-208 AVGAARTPAPGL
+208 AAAEAADRTKAPAPGL
-220 LGELLDEADACST
+220 LGELLDEAGTCST

-245 ENGTVDRYV
+245 EDGTVGRYV
-254 PSLDALVEGAAGTA
+254 PSLDALTTTDVAGSAGTS
-268 GTGDGAV
+268 GTRG
-275 PGDPAAPGDGAD
+275 PAWDRA
-287 AGPGWGDVLTEC
+287 LTEC
-299 PVTVVDAG
+299 PVTVIDAG
-307 SLPEGPERSEALDAL
+307 SLPEGPERAAALEEL
-322 DDTLSTLRNGLP
+322 DGTLSSLTRSLP
-334 AGTRV
+334 SGTRV
-339 LVAGIADT
+339 LVAGVADT

-362 DVPRVRWLTSEAS
+362 DVPRVRWLTSDAS

-393 AGALP
+393 GGALP
-398 DPGTAEPGPEPAVE
+398 DPEAEKPLPDPELE
-412 EPAVDGMPI
+412 EPTIDGMPI

-455 AGAIVLFL
+455 AGVIVLFL
-463 LIALLVLVLP
+463 LSAVLVLVLP
-473 RRTGR
+473 RRAAR

-486 RRRLALG
+486 RQRLALS
-493 AALLAVS
+493 AVLLAVS
-500 APVAASLATLTRW
+500 APAAASLATLSRW

-522 LALSLTA
+522 LALSLTVA
-529 ATVAVALTVRALS
+529 AVAVALTVRGVS
-542 GLLSPAVPWRTTL
+542 RLLPAAPWRNAV

-562 LVFTV
+562 LVFTI
-567 DGLTGFTL
+567 DGVTGFTL
-575 LQGSLLGPSLAT
+575 LQGSLLGPPLAT

-597 AFVLYG
+597 AFLIYA

-609 AGGLAAAVLRR
+609 AGGLAAYAARR
-620 GTGATLAE
+620 RTAATAGSLLGDGVHG
-628 RRGGPARSTWGAVA
+628 RDTPRPTRPAWLAVA
-642 VVALVALV
+642 VVTVVALV
-650 TVGVDAAPFLGD
+650 TVGVDAAPFFGD

-667 FLLVPFALVALL
+667 TLFVPFALVGLL
-679 AARPGPLPGEAA
+679 AARPDLVTRFLGARGWLPS
-691 PVVTGQ
+691 
-697 AAPAAWLGRVRRRL
+697 GRETEPVRR
-711 ATPRGGA
+711 
-718 GVAAPV
+718 
-724 RGVPSAVLGLSGAL
+724 VPSAVLGLSGAL
-738 LLSLLFAAALLPVPG
+738 LLSLLFAAAALPVPG
-753 ADAAG
+753 AEAAG
-758 EESGSLATASPI
+758 EESGSLSSGEPV

-776 LVVIGTQG
+776 VVVIGTQG
-784 LRWTDVQPS
+784 LRWTDVKPS
-793 LDTGQAPAP
+793 LDTGSAPAP

-834 LSAGRLAEIADERDA
+834 LSAGRLAEVADQRDE
-849 DNHWICDDITVSPVA
+849 DNHWVCDEITVTPV
-864 PDASAD
+864 DE
-870 DAAADDAAA
+870 AADGKDAAA
-879 EDAAPA
+879 EGGTEDAAGSA
-885 DGEASGTADP
+885 VIAG
-895 AQGDRPAVIDQWDR
+895 GDRPAVVDQWER
-909 LLDLQRGSGYAAS
+909 LTALQRGSGYAAH
-922 PGTLGEAL
+922 PGTFGDAL
-930 AGECATAVGPGAAVA
+930 AGRCTTAVGPGAAVA
-945 LADRDG
+945 LADGDG
-951 GVGRYFAF
+951 GVGRYYDLDSAL
-959 EDAVSEGS
+959 AAGS

-972 PVTFVDAGSALLDVT
+972 PVTFVDAGSALLDVSD
-987 ERAELEK
+987 RAELEK
-994 QPDGR
+994 QPDGA
-999 EQVEELRADLVS
+999 EQVAELRADLVAA
-1011 DVDLAVWRVLDA
+1011 VDLAVWRVLDA
-1023 APADATVLVI
+1023 APADATVLVV
-1033 DVATVPEHAL
+1033 DVATTPEHAL
-1043 ELGLAMMRPSA
+1043 ELGPALVRPST
-1054 ADEGL
+1054 DYDGL

-1071 GVARLMD
+1071 GVGRLMD
-1078 VPAAVLDAV
+1078 VPAVVLDAV
-1087 GVDLPAAVD
+1087 GVDLPADID
-1096 PTPLVRGGERPASAW
+1096 PTPLLRAGERPASAW

-1146 AVCWW
+1146 AACWL
-1151 VPRHRRSRGR
+1151 VPRRVAV
-1161 GEVPGRWQRAAE
+1161 VPGGLRRATV

-1204 VGATALVT
+1204 LGATLLVT

-1242 TVDALFG
+1242 TVDALVG

-1285 LAAALAQLLVT
+1285 LAAALAQLLVS

-1305 AVAVVGVIAMA
+1305 AVSVVGVIAM
-1316 VDVLPNLGADL
+1316 VIDVWPTLGADL

-1340 AMAASGLRLTFW
+1340 ATAASGLRLTLW
-1352 RFTGVAAAGVGVV
+1352 RFTWVAAAGVGVV
-1365 AVVGVLDWLRPPES
+1365 ALVGVLDWLRPPES

-1391 DGEAVSTVL
+1391 DGEAFSTLL
-1400 RKAAYALGSITGGP
+1400 RKALYALNSITGGP
-1414 AVWVTVLV
+1414 AVWATVVLLV
-1422 LVVVGVALFGP
+1422 LTGLALFGP
-1433 AAWRERWSPAWFVRA
+1433 PAWRARLTPAWFTWA
-1448 QERWEFFRPA
+1448 ERSWEFLRPA
-1458 LVAMWAMA
+1458 LVAMWVMA

-1480 MIALIPAVPLVTM
+1480 MIALIPAVPLLTM
-1493 VALRTKS
+1493 VALRTTP
-1500 LARPR
+1500 AGQRR

>member
-1 MNAGAIYPGRVN
+1 M
-13 PRSTRALT
+13 TL
-21 VPAVLVMLVATVLG
+21 PAVLVMVVAALLG
-35 LAGPAAWAAPAAEPV
+35 LLGPAVASAAPRAQLAAGSEPAVGSGSAPAPEPV
-50 PAALAAPV
+50 
-58 AAPVPSSESES
+58 
-69 ESASEA
+69 
-75 GNGSAEEPAAPV
+75 APV

-138 SAGSRTVSAGSA
+138 SAGTRTVSAGSA
-150 ERADAPDAEQD
+150 ERADAPAPEPQD
-161 ERTPEARGAT
+161 GQPPEARGAT
-171 SCTPVPRAVGAG
+171 SCTPVPRAVGETSAE
-183 GDDPATATVE
+183 PTTATVD
-193 GWAALPEREDDEREP
+193 GWAQLPEQEEDPEEGEEP
-208 AVGAARTPAPGL
+208 VGPAEAPAPGL
-220 LGELLDEADACST
+220 LGEMLAEADTCST

-245 ENGTVDRYV
+245 EDGTVERYV
-254 PSLDALVEGAAGTA
+254 PSLEALQTTVTPGSTDTAPSDAA
-268 GTGDGAV
+268 
-275 PGDPAAPGDGAD
+275 
-287 AGPGWGDVLTEC
+287 WSDVLAEC

-307 SLPEGPERSEALDAL
+307 SLPEGPERADAL
-322 DDTLSTLRNGLP
+322 DSLDSTLSTLRTGLP
-334 AGTRV
+334 DGTRV

-362 DVPRVRWLTSEAS
+362 DGPRVRWLTSDAS

-393 AGALP
+393 GGALP
-398 DPGTAEPGPEPAVE
+398 DPEAEEPGPGPAVE
-412 EPAVDGMPI
+412 EPAIDGMPI

-440 VNVLADT
+440 INVLAGT
-447 IPAQVPAF
+447 IPAQAPAF
-455 AGAIVLFL
+455 AGAIALFL
-463 LIALLVLVLP
+463 LIAVLVLVLP

-486 RRRLALG
+486 RQRLALG
-493 AALLAVS
+493 ATLLAVS
-500 APVAASLATLTRW
+500 APAAAILATLTRW

-522 LALSLTA
+522 LALSLTT
-529 ATVAVALTVRALS
+529 ATVLVALAVRGLS
-542 GLLSPAVPWRTTL
+542 GRLPAAPWRNAV

-562 LVFTV
+562 LVFTI
-567 DGLTGFTL
+567 DGATGFTL
-575 LQGSLLGPSLAT
+575 LQGSLLGSSLAT

-597 AFVLYG
+597 AFLLYAL
-603 VAGLVL
+603 AGLVL
-609 AGGLAAAVLRR
+609 AAGLAAYVVRGRTPSGADAGLGDGGRRPGPLRSAR
-620 GTGATLAE
+620 PVWLA
-628 RRGGPARSTWGAVA
+628 GG
-642 VVALVALV
+642 VVAAVALV

-667 FLLVPFALVALL
+667 VLLVPFAIVALL
-679 AARPGPLPGEAA
+679 AIRSDLVVRFLDARGWRPGSPDEVASLAPGA
-691 PVVTGQ
+691 
-697 AAPAAWLGRVRRRL
+697 VRR
-711 ATPRGGA
+711 AGGPGRPA
-718 GVAAPV
+718 EPV
-724 RGVPSAVLGLSGAL
+724 RGVPSAVLALSGAL
-738 LLSLLFAAALLPVPG
+738 LLSLLFAAAVLPAPG

-758 EESGSLATASPI
+758 EESGALSTADPV
-770 VPPGGD
+770 VPPGGSV
-776 LVVIGTQG
+776 VVIGTQG

-793 LDTGQAPAP
+793 LDTGKAPAP

-808 TDGADA
+808 AGGADA

-834 LSAGRLAEIADERDA
+834 LSAGRLAEVADERDA
-849 DNHWICDDITVSPVA
+849 DNHWICDDVSVT
-864 PDASAD
+864 
-870 DAAADDAAA
+870 
-879 EDAAPA
+879 PA
-885 DGEASGTADP
+885 R
-895 AQGDRPAVIDQWDR
+895 GDSPAVVDQWDR
-909 LLDLQRGSGYAAS
+909 FLELQRGSGYAAH
-922 PGTLGEAL
+922 PGTLGAAL
-930 AGECATAVGPGAAVA
+930 ANECTTAVGPGAAVA

-951 GVGRYFAF
+951 SVGRYFDF
-959 EDAVSEGS
+959 DTAVSDGS

-972 PVTFVDAGSALLDVT
+972 PVTFVDAGSALLDV
-987 ERAELEK
+987 EQRAALEK
-994 QPDGR
+994 EQDGR
-999 EQVEELRADLVS
+999 EQVEALRADLVS
-1011 DVDLAVWRVLDA
+1011 SVDLAVWRVLDA
-1023 APADATVLVI
+1023 APADTTVLVI
-1033 DVATVPEHAL
+1033 DVATVPEHPL

-1054 ADEGL
+1054 ANEGL

-1078 VPAAVLDAV
+1078 VPAAVLDAAD
-1087 GVDLPAAVD
+1087 VDLPADVD

-1146 AVCWW
+1146 ALCWW
-1151 VPRHRRSRGR
+1151 VPRRRRARGL
-1161 GEVPGRWQRAAE
+1161 GDVPGRWRRAAE
-1173 VAATALTALP
+1173 VAATALAALP
-1183 AGGFLV
+1183 AGGFLA

-1212 AAVTGLSLL
+1212 AAVSGLSLL
-1221 APRRPLWAAPA
+1221 APRRPLWAAPG

-1242 TVDALFG
+1242 TMDALFG

-1296 RGRRVLATV
+1296 RGRRVLAAL
-1305 AVAVVGVIAMA
+1305 AVTAVGVIAMA
-1316 VDVLPNLGADL
+1316 IVVWPTLGADL
-1327 GGGLVLVPAFVVV
+1327 GGGLVLVPAFVVIG
-1340 AMAASGLRLTFW
+1340 MAAAGLRLTFW
-1352 RFTGVAAAGVGVV
+1352 RFLWVGAAGVGVV
-1365 AVVGVLDWLRPPES
+1365 ALVGVLDWLRPPEA
-1379 RSHLGRFVAQVV
+1379 RSHLGRFVGQVI

-1400 RKAAYALGSITGGP
+1400 RKALYALNSITGGP
-1414 AVWVTVLV
+1414 AVWTTVLV
-1422 LVVVGVALFGP
+1422 LVLVGLALYGP
-1433 AAWRERWSPAWFVRA
+1433 AAWRERLTPGWFLRA
-1448 QERWEFFRPA
+1448 QERWQFLRPA

-1480 MIALIPAVPLVTM
+1480 MIALIPAVPLLTM
-1493 VALRTKS
+1493 VALRATPTGQ
-1500 LARPR
+1500 RR

>member
-1 MNAGAIYPGRVN
+1 MN

-21 VPAVLVMLVATVLG
+21 LPAVLVMLVASLLG
-35 LAGPAAWAAPAAEPV
+35 LIGPTAWAAPDPEPAQGTV
-50 PAALAAPV
+50 SAPV
-58 AAPVPSSESES
+58 A
-69 ESASEA
+69 
-75 GNGSAEEPAAPV
+75 EPAAPV

-150 ERADAPDAEQD
+150 ERAQAPDP
-161 ERTPEARGAT
+161 ERADDSPEARGAT
-171 SCTPVPRAVGAG
+171 SCTPVPGALGAG
-183 GDDPATATVE
+183 GPQPAGATVD
-193 GWAALPEREDDEREP
+193 GWAGLPEREDDEEET
-208 AVGAARTPAPGL
+208 ADAAATPAPGL
-220 LGELLDEADACST
+220 LGEMLDEAGTCST

-245 ENGTVDRYV
+245 EDGTVDRYV
-254 PSLDALVEGAAGTA
+254 PSLDALIA
-268 GTGDGAV
+268 DGA
-275 PGDPAAPGDGAD
+275 AAPGGATDPPGAGSPD
-287 AGPGWGDVLTEC
+287 ASWGDVLTEC

-307 SLPEGPERSEALDAL
+307 SLPEGPERAEALDTL
-322 DDTLSTLRNGLP
+322 DDTLSTLRTGLP
-334 AGTRV
+334 SGTRV

-393 AGALP
+393 GGAIP
-398 DPGTAEPGPEPAVE
+398 DPEAEEPESGPALE
-412 EPAVDGMPI
+412 EPAIDGMPI

-440 VNVLADT
+440 INVLSDT

-463 LIALLVLVLP
+463 LIAVLVLVLP
-473 RRTGR
+473 RRTGQ

-486 RRRLALG
+486 RQRLALG

-500 APVAASLATLTRW
+500 APAAASLATLTRW

-529 ATVAVALTVRALS
+529 ATVLVALTVRALS
-542 GLLSPAVPWRTTL
+542 RLLSPAPWRNAV

-597 AFVLYG
+597 AFVLYA

-609 AGGLAAAVLRR
+609 AGGLAAYLARRRTSTSAGAVL
-620 GTGATLAE
+620 GDTA
-628 RRGGPARSTWGAVA
+628 ARSDGGRPSRPVWRAAAAVA
-642 VVALVALV
+642 VVALV

-667 FLLVPFALVALL
+667 ALFVPFALVALL
-679 AARPGPLPGEAA
+679 AARPD
-691 PVVTGQ
+691 VVTRFLG
-697 AAPAAWLGRVRRRL
+697 ARGWLPSGRPTEPVRR
-711 ATPRGGA
+711 
-718 GVAAPV
+718 
-724 RGVPSAVLGLSGAL
+724 VPSAVLGLSGAL
-738 LLSLLFAAALLPVPG
+738 LLSLLFAAAVLPVPG

-758 EESGSLATASPI
+758 EESGSLSTASPV
-770 VPPGGD
+770 VPPGGSI
-776 LVVIGTQG
+776 VVIGTQG

-834 LSAGRLAEIADERDA
+834 LSAGRLAEVADERDA
-849 DNHWICDDITVSPVA
+849 DRHWICDDITVT
-864 PDASAD
+864 
-870 DAAADDAAA
+870 
-879 EDAAPA
+879 PA
-885 DGEASGTADP
+885 R
-895 AQGDRPAVIDQWDR
+895 GDSPAVVDQWDHF
-909 LLDLQRGSGYAAS
+909 LELQHGSGYAAH

-945 LADRDG
+945 LAGRDG
-951 GVGRYFAF
+951 SVGRYFDF
-959 EDAVSEGS
+959 DTAVSEGS

-972 PVTFVDAGSALLDVT
+972 PVTFVDAGSALLDVA
-987 ERAELEK
+987 ERADLEE

-999 EQVEELRADLVS
+999 DRVEELRADLVS
-1011 DVDLAVWRVLDA
+1011 DVDLAVWRILDA

-1054 ADEGL
+1054 ANEGL

-1087 GVDLPAAVD
+1087 DVDRPADVD
-1096 PTPLVRGGERPASAW
+1096 PTPLLRAGERPASAW

-1151 VPRHRRSRGR
+1151 VPRRRRARGL
-1161 GEVPGRWQRAAE
+1161 GAVPPGWHRAAE
-1173 VAATALTALP
+1173 VGATALTALP

-1189 SLTGWWRFDLPVLAI
+1189 SLTGWWRFDLPGLAI

-1232 VVAGITFVAL
+1232 AVAGITFVAL

-1296 RGRRVLATV
+1296 RGRRVLATL
-1305 AVAVVGVIAMA
+1305 AVSVVGLIAMA
-1316 VDVLPNLGADL
+1316 VDVWPTLGADL

-1340 AMAASGLRLTFW
+1340 ATAASGLRLTLW
-1352 RFTGVAAAGVGVV
+1352 RFVWVGAAGVGVV
-1365 AVVGVLDWLRPPES
+1365 ALVGVLDWLRPPDS
-1379 RSHLGRFVAQVV
+1379 RSHLGRFVGQVI

-1400 RKAAYALGSITGGP
+1400 RKALYALNSITGGP
-1414 AVWVTVLV
+1414 AVWATVLV
-1422 LVVVGVALFGP
+1422 LVVVGLALFGP
-1433 AAWRERWSPAWFVRA
+1433 AAWRERLSPAWFGRA
-1448 QERWEFFRPA
+1448 QERWEFLRPA
-1458 LVAMWAMA
+1458 LVAMWVMA

-1480 MIALIPAVPLVTM
+1480 VIALIPAVPLLTM

-1500 LARPR
+1500 AGQPR

>member
-1 MNAGAIYPGRVN
+1 
-13 PRSTRALT
+13 
-21 VPAVLVMLVATVLG
+21 VPAVLVMLVAVLLG
-35 LAGPAAWAAPAAEPV
+35 LLSPAAASAAPGTDVPGTDIAGGSGAAAAAGARKPV
-50 PAALAAPV
+50 
-58 AAPVPSSESES
+58 
-69 ESASEA
+69 
-75 GNGSAEEPAAPV
+75 APV

-115 SVASINVRTAAPATC
+115 SVASINVRTADPATC

-150 ERADAPDAEQD
+150 ERAEEPPRGQEDG
-161 ERTPEARGAT
+161 RTPEARGAT
-171 SCTPVPRAVGAG
+171 SCTPVPQARGGGGAE
-183 GDDPATATVE
+183 PSAATVN
-193 GWAALPEREDDEREP
+193 GWDRLPEQEEGTDEEE
-208 AVGAARTPAPGL
+208 AAETAETPAPGL
-220 LGELLDEADACST
+220 LGELLADADACST

-245 ENGTVDRYV
+245 EDGRVSRYV
-254 PSLDALVEGAAGTA
+254 PSLEALFAA
-268 GTGDGAV
+268 
-275 PGDPAAPGDGAD
+275 PSDPAADTAEPGTGNPA
-287 AGPGWGDVLTEC
+287 WSDVLAEC
-299 PVTVVDAG
+299 PVTVIDAG
-307 SLPEGPERSEALDAL
+307 SLPEGPERAAALDAL
-322 DDTLSTLRNGLP
+322 DNTLSTLRTGLP
-334 AGTRV
+334 TGTRV

-362 DVPRVRWLTSEAS
+362 DVPRVRWLTSDAS

-393 AGALP
+393 GNALP
-398 DPGTAEPGPEPAVE
+398 DPEAEPAPGPAVE
-412 EPAVDGMPI
+412 EPEIDGMPVV
-421 EVGEPRRTTVAR
+421 VGEPRRTTVAR

-440 VNVLADT
+440 INVLADT

-463 LIALLVLVLP
+463 LIAVLVLVLP

-478 PRREPGPY
+478 PRRDPGPY
-486 RRRLALG
+486 RQRLALG
-493 AALLAVS
+493 AVLLAVS
-500 APVAASLATLTRW
+500 APAAAALATLTRW

-529 ATVAVALTVRALS
+529 ATVLVALTVRGVS
-542 GLLSPAVPWRTTL
+542 RLLPPAPWRNAV
-555 AAAGVTW
+555 AAAGITW
-562 LVFTV
+562 LVLTV
-567 DGLTGFTL
+567 DGSTGFTL
-575 LQGSLLGPSLAT
+575 LQGSLLGSSLAT

-597 AFVLYG
+597 AFVVY
-603 VAGLVL
+603 AASGLVL
-609 AGGLAAAVLRR
+609 AAGLAAYAVR
-620 GTGATLAE
+620 G
-628 RRGGPARSTWGAVA
+628 RSRPAWRAVGAVT
-642 VVALVALV
+642 VVALV

-667 FLLVPFALVALL
+667 LLFVPFALVALL
-679 AARPGPLPGEAA
+679 AVRSDLLTRFLDARGWLPS
-691 PVVTGQ
+691 
-697 AAPAAWLGRVRRRL
+697 GRH
-711 ATPRGGA
+711 TE
-718 GVAAPV
+718 PV

-738 LLSLLFAAALLPVPG
+738 LLSLLFAAAVLPVPG

-758 EESGSLATASPI
+758 EESGSLSTAAPV
-770 VPPGGD
+770 VPPGGSV
-776 LVVIGTQG
+776 VVIGTQG

-834 LSAGRLAEIADERDA
+834 LSAGRLAEVADERGA
-849 DNHWICDDITVSPVA
+849 DNHWICDDVSV
-864 PDASAD
+864 
-870 DAAADDAAA
+870 
-879 EDAAPA
+879 
-885 DGEASGTADP
+885 TP
-895 AQGDRPAVIDQWDR
+895 AQGDSPAVVDQWDR
-909 LLDLQRGSGYAAS
+909 FLELQRGSGYAAH

-930 AGECATAVGPGAAVA
+930 GGECTTAVGTGAAVA
-945 LADRDG
+945 LAERDG
-951 GVGRYFAF
+951 TVGRYFDF
-959 EDAVSEGS
+959 ESAMAEGS

-972 PVTFVDAGSALLDVT
+972 PVTFVDAGSALLDVAQ
-987 ERAELEK
+987 RAELE
-994 QPDGR
+994 QEPDGR
-999 EQVEELRADLVS
+999 AQVAALRAGLVS

-1023 APADATVLVI
+1023 APADTTVLVI

-1054 ADEGL
+1054 ANEGL

-1078 VPAAVLDAV
+1078 VPAAVLGAV
-1087 GVDLPAAVD
+1087 GADLPADVD
-1096 PTPLVRGGERPASAW
+1096 PTPLLRAGVRPASAW

-1146 AVCWW
+1146 GVCWW
-1151 VPRHRRSRGR
+1151 AMRRRSAVRSAKGLLRGS
-1161 GEVPGRWQRAAE
+1161 GAAPGRWQRAAE
-1173 VAATALTALP
+1173 VAATALAALP
-1183 AGGFLV
+1183 AGGFLA

-1212 AAVTGLSLL
+1212 AAVAGLSLL
-1221 APRRPLWAAPA
+1221 APRRPLWAAPG

-1285 LAAALAQLLVT
+1285 LAAALAQLFVT
-1296 RGRRVLATV
+1296 RGRRVLATL
-1305 AVAVVGVIAMA
+1305 AVTVVGVIAMA
-1316 VDVLPNLGADL
+1316 VDVWPTLGADL
-1327 GGGLVLVPAFVVV
+1327 GGGLVLVPAFVVIGT
-1340 AMAASGLRLTFW
+1340 AASGLRLTLW
-1352 RFTGVAAAGVGVV
+1352 RFVWVGAAGVGVV
-1365 AVVGVLDWLRPPES
+1365 ALVGLLDWLRPPES
-1379 RSHLGRFVAQVV
+1379 RSHLGRFVGQVL

-1400 RKAAYALGSITGGP
+1400 RKALYALGSVTGGP

-1422 LVVVGVALFGP
+1422 LVLVGLALYGP
-1433 AAWRERWSPAWFVRA
+1433 AAWRRRLTPAWFEHA
-1448 QERWEFFRPA
+1448 QERWEFLRPA
-1458 LVAMWAMA
+1458 LVAMWVMA

-1480 MIALIPAVPLVTM
+1480 MIALIPAVPLLTL

-1500 LARPR
+1500 AGQPR

>member
-1 MNAGAIYPGRVN
+1 M
-13 PRSTRALT
+13 T
-21 VPAVLVMLVATVLG
+21 VPAVLVTLVAALLG
-35 LAGPAAWAAPAAEPV
+35 LLGPAAAAAAPVPGPARGAAAVVEPGSLAGPAAV
-50 PAALAAPV
+50 PAA
-58 AAPVPSSESES
+58 
-69 ESASEA
+69 
-75 GNGSAEEPAAPV
+75 EPAAPV

-150 ERADAPDAEQD
+150 ERADRPDAGRRDGE
-161 ERTPEARGAT
+161 EREARGAA
-171 SCTPVPRAVGAG
+171 SCTPVPNPTTGSGQGAG
-183 GDDPATATVE
+183 GAEPSGATVDGWAQLPEEEEGQEGGDPADLAE
-193 GWAALPEREDDEREP
+193 
-208 AVGAARTPAPGL
+208 TPAPGL
-220 LGELLDEADACST
+220 LGEMLDEAGTCST

-245 ENGTVDRYV
+245 EDGTVHRYV
-254 PSLDALVEGAAGTA
+254 PSLDALVAGGVAEPTDTPAEGGPAWTEALTA
-268 GTGDGAV
+268 
-275 PGDPAAPGDGAD
+275 
-287 AGPGWGDVLTEC
+287 C
-299 PVTVVDAG
+299 PVTVIDAG
-307 SLPEGPERSEALDAL
+307 SLPEGPERAEALETL
-322 DDTLSTLRNGLP
+322 DGTLSLLKRNLP
-334 AGTRV
+334 TGTRV
-339 LVAGIADT
+339 LVAGVADT

-387 ATAAEA
+387 ATVAEA
-393 AGALP
+393 GGALP
-398 DPGTAEPGPEPAVE
+398 DPEAEVPEDEPAVE
-412 EPAVDGMPI
+412 EPVIDGMPI
-421 EVGEPRRTTVAR
+421 EVGEARRTTVAR

-440 VNVLADT
+440 INVLADT

-455 AGAIVLFL
+455 VGAIVLFL
-463 LIALLVLVLP
+463 LIAVLVLVLP
-473 RRTGR
+473 RRTAL
-478 PRREPGPY
+478 PRREPGAY

-500 APVAASLATLTRW
+500 APAAASLATLSRW

-522 LALSLTA
+522 LAL
-529 ATVAVALTVRALS
+529 ALTVAAVVVALAVRGVS
-542 GLLSPAVPWRTTL
+542 RLLSPAPWRNAV
-555 AAAGVTW
+555 AAAGITW

-597 AFVLYG
+597 AFVLYAM
-603 VAGLVL
+603 AGLVL
-609 AGGLAAAVLRR
+609 AGGLAAYLARLRTATSAGSVLGDGARR
-620 GTGATLAE
+620 AGTQRPTRPLWPAAGA
-628 RRGGPARSTWGAVA
+628 
-642 VVALVALV
+642 VALVALV
-650 TVGVDAAPFLGD
+650 TVGVDAAPLLGD

-667 FLLVPFALVALL
+667 LLLVPFALLAFL
-679 AARPGPLPGEAA
+679 AARPDLVTRFLGARGWLPS
-691 PVVTGQ
+691 
-697 AAPAAWLGRVRRRL
+697 GRPTEPVRR
-711 ATPRGGA
+711 
-718 GVAAPV
+718 
-724 RGVPSAVLGLSGAL
+724 VPSAVLGLSGAL
-738 LLSLLFAAALLPVPG
+738 LLSLLFAAAVLPVPG

-758 EESGSLATASPI
+758 EESGSLSSAQPV
-770 VPPGGD
+770 VPPGES

-793 LDTGQAPAP
+793 LDTGTAPAP

-834 LSAGRLAEIADERDA
+834 LSAGRLAEVADERDA
-849 DNHWICDDITVSPVA
+849 DEHWICDEISVSPVA
-864 PDASAD
+864 AGG
-870 DAAADDAAA
+870 A
-879 EDAAPA
+879 ESGAREGAGEGGPQEGLGAAP
-885 DGEASGTADP
+885 
-895 AQGDRPAVIDQWDR
+895 GDRPAVVDQWDR
-909 LLDLQRGSGYAAS
+909 LTALQRGSGYAAH
-922 PGTLGEAL
+922 PGTFGAAL
-930 AGECATAVGPGAAVA
+930 AGHCTTAVGPGAAVA
-945 LADRDG
+945 LADRGG
-951 GVGRYFAF
+951 GVGRYFDLDTAL
-959 EDAVSEGS
+959 AEGS

-972 PVTFVDAGSALLDVT
+972 PVTFVDAGSALLDVA
-987 ERAELEK
+987 ERADLEEQPDGAEQVEALRAELVA
-994 QPDGR
+994 Q
-999 EQVEELRADLVS
+999 
-1011 DVDLAVWRVLDA
+1011 VDLAVWRVLEA
-1023 APADATVLVI
+1023 APADTTVLVI

-1043 ELGLAMMRPSA
+1043 ELGLAMVRPSA
-1054 ADEGL
+1054 ANDGL

-1071 GVARLMD
+1071 GVARLLD
-1078 VPAAVLDAV
+1078 VPAAVLDAA
-1087 GVDLPAAVD
+1087 GVARPADID

-1123 DHVRRDAYIWLV
+1123 DHVRRDAYVWLV

-1146 AVCWW
+1146 AACWW
-1151 VPRHRRSRGR
+1151 VPRRRRARGL
-1161 GEVPGRWQRAAE
+1161 GEVPGRWRHAAE
-1173 VAATALTALP
+1173 IGATALTALP

-1189 SLTGWWRFDLPVLAI
+1189 SLTGWWRFDLPALAI
-1204 VGATALVT
+1204 VGATVLVT
-1212 AAVTGLSLL
+1212 AAVTGLGLL

-1285 LAAALAQLLVT
+1285 LAAALAQLLVS
-1296 RGRRVLATV
+1296 RGRRVLATLAVTVV
-1305 AVAVVGVIAMA
+1305 AVIAMV
-1316 VDVLPNLGADL
+1316 VDVWPTLGADL

-1340 AMAASGLRLTFW
+1340 ATAASGLRLTLW
-1352 RFTGVAAAGVGVV
+1352 RFVWVGAAGVGVV
-1365 AVVGVLDWLRPPES
+1365 ALVGVLDWLRPPES

-1400 RKAAYALGSITGGP
+1400 RKALYALGSITGGP

-1422 LVVVGVALFGP
+1422 LVLVGFALYGP
-1433 AAWRERWSPAWFVRA
+1433 AAWRERLTPAWFGRA
-1448 QERWEFFRPA
+1448 QERWEFLRPA
-1458 LVAMWAMA
+1458 LVAMWVMA

-1480 MIALIPAVPLVTM
+1480 MIALIPAVPLLTM

-1500 LARPR
+1500 AGQPR

>member
-1 MNAGAIYPGRVN
+1 M
-13 PRSTRALT
+13 
-21 VPAVLVMLVATVLG
+21 PAVLAMLVAVLLSLLG
-35 LAGPAAWAAPAAEPV
+35 PTTASAASRTGAAGGAGPT
-50 PAALAAPV
+50 
-58 AAPVPSSESES
+58 
-69 ESASEA
+69 AS
-75 GNGSAEEPAAPV
+75 GSTSTPHAAAPV

-115 SVASINVRTAAPATC
+115 SVASINVRTADPATC

-150 ERADAPDAEQD
+150 ERAEEPAREREDG
-161 ERTPEARGAT
+161 RTPEARGAT
-171 SCTPVPRAVGAG
+171 SCTPVPRAAG
-183 GDDPATATVE
+183 GGAEPGPATVDR
-193 GWAALPEREDDEREP
+193 WAQLPEQEEDPDEEE
-208 AVGAARTPAPGL
+208 AAEASGTPAPGL
-220 LGELLDEADACST
+220 LGEMLAEADTCST

-245 ENGTVDRYV
+245 EDGTVGRYV
-254 PSLDALVEGAAGTA
+254 PSLDALLATDAPGSDEA
-268 GTGDGAV
+268 
-275 PGDPAAPGDGAD
+275 PGDPAWRG
-287 AGPGWGDVLTEC
+287 VLAEC
-299 PVTVVDAG
+299 PVTVIDAG
-307 SLPEGPERSEALDAL
+307 SLPEGPERADALDAL
-322 DDTLSTLRNGLP
+322 DSTLSTLRTGLP
-334 AGTRV
+334 TGTRV

-362 DVPRVRWLTSEAS
+362 DVPRVRWLTSDAS

-393 AGALP
+393 GGALP
-398 DPGTAEPGPEPAVE
+398 GPEAEEPDEGPAVE
-412 EPAVDGMPI
+412 EPEIDGMPI
-421 EVGEPRRTTVAR
+421 VVGEPRRTTVAR

-455 AGAIVLFL
+455 AGAIALFL
-463 LIALLVLVLP
+463 LIAVLVLVLP

-486 RRRLALG
+486 RQRLALS
-493 AALLAVS
+493 ALLLAVS
-500 APVAASLATLTRW
+500 APAAAALATLTRW

-529 ATVAVALTVRALS
+529 ATVLVALTVRAVS
-542 GLLSPAVPWRTTL
+542 RLLPPAPWRNAV

-562 LVFTV
+562 LVFTI
-567 DGLTGFTL
+567 DGSTGFTL
-575 LQGSLLGPSLAT
+575 LQGSLLGSSLAT

-597 AFVLYG
+597 AFLVYA

-609 AGGLAAAVLRR
+609 AGGLAAYVVRSR
-620 GTGATLAE
+620 TRPGTGAAPGGGTRAPGTE
-628 RRGGPARSTWGAVA
+628 RQSRPVWRAAG
-642 VVALVALV
+642 VVAAVALV

-667 FLLVPFALVALL
+667 LLLVPFGLVALL
-679 AARPGPLPGEAA
+679 AVRSDLLTRFLDARGWLPS
-691 PVVTGQ
+691 
-697 AAPAAWLGRVRRRL
+697 GRQTEPVRR
-711 ATPRGGA
+711 
-718 GVAAPV
+718 
-724 RGVPSAVLGLSGAL
+724 VPSAVLGLSGAL
-738 LLSLLFAAALLPVPG
+738 LLSLLFAAAVLPVPG
-753 ADAAG
+753 ADSAG
-758 EESGSLATASPI
+758 EESGSLSTAAPV
-770 VPPGGD
+770 VPPGGSVI
-776 LVVIGTQG
+776 VVGTQG

-793 LDTGQAPAP
+793 LDTGKAPAP

-808 TDGADA
+808 AGGADA

-849 DNHWICDDITVSPVA
+849 DNHWICDDVSVT
-864 PDASAD
+864 
-870 DAAADDAAA
+870 
-879 EDAAPA
+879 PA
-885 DGEASGTADP
+885 R
-895 AQGDRPAVIDQWDR
+895 GDSPAVVDQWDR
-909 LLDLQRGSGYAAS
+909 FLELQRGSGYAAH

-930 AGECATAVGPGAAVA
+930 ADECTTAVGPGAAVA

-951 GVGRYFAF
+951 SVGRYFDF
-959 EDAVSEGS
+959 DTAVAEGS
-967 GAWDC
+967 GAWEC

-987 ERAELEK
+987 QRAELEK
-994 QPDGR
+994 EPDGR
-999 EQVEELRADLVS
+999 EQVAALRADLVS

-1023 APADATVLVI
+1023 APADTTVLVI

-1043 ELGLAMMRPSA
+1043 ELGLAMTRPSA
-1054 ADEGL
+1054 ANEGL

-1071 GVARLMD
+1071 GVVRLMD

-1087 GVDLPAAVD
+1087 GVDLPADVD
-1096 PTPLVRGGERPASAW
+1096 PTPLLRGGERPASAW

-1146 AVCWW
+1146 AMCWW
-1151 VPRHRRSRGR
+1151 VPRRRRARGL
-1161 GEVPGRWQRAAE
+1161 GDVPGTWRRAAE
-1173 VAATALTALP
+1173 VAATALAALP
-1183 AGGFLV
+1183 AGGFLA
-1189 SLTGWWRFDLPVLAI
+1189 SLTGWWRFDLPGLAI

-1212 AAVTGLSLL
+1212 AAVAGLSLL

-1257 LGSAPTFGA
+1257 LGSAPTYGA

-1296 RGRRVLATV
+1296 RGRRVLAAL
-1305 AVAVVGVIAMA
+1305 AVTAVGVIAMA
-1316 VDVLPNLGADL
+1316 IVVWPTLGADL

-1340 AMAASGLRLTFW
+1340 GMAASGLRLTLW
-1352 RFTGVAAAGVGVV
+1352 RFLWVGAAGVGVV
-1365 AVVGVLDWLRPPES
+1365 ALVGVLDWLRPPEA
-1379 RSHLGRFVAQVV
+1379 RSHLGRFVGQVI

-1400 RKAAYALGSITGGP
+1400 RKALYALNSITGGP
-1414 AVWVTVLV
+1414 TVWVTVLV
-1422 LVVVGVALFGP
+1422 LVLVGLVLYGP
-1433 AAWRERWSPAWFVRA
+1433 AAWRQRLTPGWFVRA

-1480 MIALIPAVPLVTM
+1480 MIALIPAVPLLTL

-1500 LARPR
+1500 TGQPR

>member
-1 MNAGAIYPGRVN
+1 MN
-13 PRSTRALT
+13 PRSTRTLT
-21 VPAVLVMLVATVLG
+21 VPAALVMLVAALLG
-35 LAGPAAWAAPAAEPV
+35 LIGPTTASAAPRSAPAA
-50 PAALAAPV
+50 V
-58 AAPVPSSESES
+58 ATTADGE
-69 ESASEA
+69 
-75 GNGSAEEPAAPV
+75 GSADAAEPAPAAPV

-101 RSTTPNLWH
+101 RSTTPTLWH

-150 ERADAPDAEQD
+150 ERADRPDPEQQD
-161 ERTPEARGAT
+161 GEEREARGAA
-171 SCTPVPRAVGAG
+171 SCTPVPE
-183 GDDPATATVE
+183 PATGSAQGSGDAEPARATVD
-193 GWAALPEREDDEREP
+193 GWAQLPEKDEDEDEPVTEP
-208 AVGAARTPAPGL
+208 AARAKAPAPGL
-220 LGELLDEADACST
+220 LGEMLAEADACST
-233 AVGPGAAVMLAR
+233 AIGPGAAVMLAR
-245 ENGTVDRYV
+245 EDGTVGRYV
-254 PSLDALVEGAAGTA
+254 PSLDALT
-268 GTGDGAV
+268 TDGAEGSASV
-275 PGDPAAPGDGAD
+275 FGARGQAWQD
-287 AGPGWGDVLTEC
+287 ALTEC

-307 SLPEGPERSEALDAL
+307 SLPEGPERAQALKTL
-322 DDTLSTLRNGLP
+322 DGTLASLTRSLL

-339 LVAGIADT
+339 LVAGVADT

-398 DPGTAEPGPEPAVE
+398 DPEAEELAPEPALE
-412 EPAVDGMPI
+412 EPSIDGMPI

-440 VNVLADT
+440 INVLADT

-455 AGAIVLFL
+455 IGAIVLFL
-463 LIALLVLVLP
+463 LIAVLVLVLP
-473 RRTGR
+473 RRAAR

-486 RRRLALG
+486 RQRLALG

-500 APVAASLATLTRW
+500 APAAASLATLSRW

-522 LALSLTA
+522 LALSLTVA
-529 ATVAVALTVRALS
+529 AVAVALTVRGVS
-542 GLLSPAVPWRTTL
+542 RLLPAAPWRNAV
-555 AAAGVTW
+555 AAAGITW

-567 DGLTGFTL
+567 DGVTGFTL

-597 AFVLYG
+597 AFVVYA
-603 VAGLVL
+603 VSGLVL
-609 AGGLAAAVLRR
+609 AGGLAAYAGRRRTGTSAGSLLGDGARGRDTPRPTRPAWLAV
-620 GTGATLAE
+620 
-628 RRGGPARSTWGAVA
+628 GAV
-642 VVALVALV
+642 VLVALV
-650 TVGVDAAPFLGD
+650 TVGVDAAPFFGD

-667 FLLVPFALVALL
+667 ALFVPFALLGAF
-679 AARPGPLPGEAA
+679 AARPDLVTRFLGARGWLPS
-691 PVVTGQ
+691 
-697 AAPAAWLGRVRRRL
+697 GRHTEPVRR
-711 ATPRGGA
+711 
-718 GVAAPV
+718 
-724 RGVPSAVLGLSGAL
+724 VPSAVLGLSGAL
-738 LLSLLFAAALLPVPG
+738 LLSLLFAAAVLPVAG
-753 ADAAG
+753 AEAAG
-758 EESGSLATASPI
+758 QESGSLSSGQPV
-770 VPPGGD
+770 VPPGD
-776 LVVIGTQG
+776 DVIVIGTQG
-784 LRWTDVQPS
+784 LRWTDVKPS
-793 LDTGQAPAP
+793 LDTGTAPAP

-834 LSAGRLAEIADERDA
+834 LSSGRLAEVADERDA
-849 DNHWICDDITVSPVA
+849 DRHWICDDITVTPVTA
-864 PDASAD
+864 
-870 DAAADDAAA
+870 DAAADGDAASGADAGGDAAA
-879 EDAAPA
+879 DGAVAEPAAPG
-885 DGEASGTADP
+885 DVT
-895 AQGDRPAVIDQWDR
+895 AQGDRPAVVDQWDR
-909 LLDLQRGSGYAAS
+909 LTALQRGSGYAAH
-922 PGTLGEAL
+922 PGTFGDAL
-930 AGECATAVGPGAAVA
+930 AGECTTAVGPGAAVA
-945 LADRDG
+945 LAQGDG
-951 GVGRYFAF
+951 SVGRYFDLN
-959 EDAVSEGS
+959 DAVAEDS

-972 PVTFVDAGSALLDVT
+972 PVTFVDAGSALLDVA
-987 ERAELEK
+987 ERADLEK
-994 QPDGR
+994 QPDGA
-999 EQVEELRADLVS
+999 EQVEAIRADLVAA
-1011 DVDLAVWRVLDA
+1011 VDLTVWRVLDA
-1023 APADATVLVI
+1023 APADTTVLVI
-1033 DVATVPEHAL
+1033 DVATTPEHAL
-1043 ELGLAMMRPSA
+1043 ELGPALLRPSA
-1054 ADEGL
+1054 SYDGL

-1087 GVDLPAAVD
+1087 GADLPADID
-1096 PTPLVRGGERPASAW
+1096 PTPLLRGGERPASAW

-1146 AVCWW
+1146 AACWL
-1151 VPRHRRSRGR
+1151 VPRRIAV
-1161 GEVPGRWQRAAE
+1161 VPNRLRRAAE

-1204 VGATALVT
+1204 IGATVLVT

-1280 VAAIV
+1280 VAAIA
-1285 LAAALAQLLVT
+1285 LAAALAQLLVS
-1296 RGRRVLATV
+1296 RGKRVMATLAV
-1305 AVAVVGVIAMA
+1305 SVVGVIAMA
-1316 VDVLPNLGADL
+1316 VDVWPTLGADL

-1340 AMAASGLRLTFW
+1340 GMAASGLRLTLW
-1352 RFTGVAAAGVGVV
+1352 RFTWVAAAGVGVV
-1365 AVVGVLDWLRPPES
+1365 ALVGVLDWLRPPES
-1379 RSHLGRFVAQVV
+1379 RSHLGRFVGQVI

-1400 RKAAYALGSITGGP
+1400 RKALYAVGSITGGP
-1414 AVWVTVLV
+1414 AVWATVAI
-1422 LVVVGVALFGP
+1422 LVVVGLALLGP
-1433 AAWRERWSPAWFVRA
+1433 TSWRARLTPAWFTRA
-1448 QERWEFFRPA
+1448 DKEWEFLRPA
-1458 LVAMWAMA
+1458 LVAMWVMA

-1480 MIALIPAVPLVTM
+1480 MIALIPAVPLLTM
-1493 VALRTKS
+1493 VALRTNS
-1500 LARPR
+1500 ARQPR

>member
-1 MNAGAIYPGRVN
+1 MITAPPHTTSYPGRVN
-13 PRSTRALT
+13 PRSTRALSL
-21 VPAVLVMLVATVLG
+21 PAALVALVAAVLG
-35 LAGPAAWAAPAAEPV
+35 LLGPAAWAAPDPEPPQESV
-50 PAALAAPV
+50 TAPAAP
-58 AAPVPSSESES
+58 
-69 ESASEA
+69 
-75 GNGSAEEPAAPV
+75 PAAPV

-138 SAGSRTVSAGSA
+138 SAGSRTVSEGSA
-150 ERADAPDAEQD
+150 ERAEKPDRAAGD
-161 ERTPEARGAT
+161 RSPEARGAT
-171 SCTPVPRAVGAG
+171 SCTPVPGATGAG
-183 GDDPATATVE
+183 GPEPARATVD
-193 GWAALPEREDDEREP
+193 GWARLPEREEDEEDEEP
-208 AVGAARTPAPGL
+208 ADAARTPAPGH
-220 LGELLDEADACST
+220 LGTMLDEAGACST
-233 AVGPGAAVMLAR
+233 AIGPGAAVMLAR
-245 ENGTVDRYV
+245 EDGTVDRYV
-254 PSLDALVEGAAGTA
+254 PSLDALTADSAPEGDAAS
-268 GTGDGAV
+268 
-275 PGDPAAPGDGAD
+275 PA
-287 AGPGWGDVLTEC
+287 PGWGDVLTEC

-307 SLPEGPERSEALDAL
+307 SLPEGPERAEALDAL
-322 DDTLSTLRNGLP
+322 DGTLSTLRTGLAP
-334 AGTRV
+334 GTRV

-393 AGALP
+393 GGALP
-398 DPGTAEPGPEPAVE
+398 DPDAEELVPAPVVE
-412 EPAVDGMPI
+412 EPTIDGMPI
-421 EVGEPRRTTVAR
+421 VVGEPRRTTVAR

-440 VNVLADT
+440 INVLADT

-455 AGAIVLFL
+455 AGAIALFL
-463 LIALLVLVLP
+463 LIAVLVLVLP

-486 RRRLALG
+486 RRRLAL
-493 AALLAVS
+493 AATLLAVS
-500 APVAASLATLTRW
+500 APAAASLATLTRW
-513 WVWPAPEFG
+513 WVWPAPQFG
-522 LALSLTA
+522 LALSLTV
-529 ATVAVALTVRALS
+529 ATVLVALAVRGTS
-542 GLLSPAVPWRTTL
+542 GLLPPAPWRNAV

-597 AFVLYG
+597 AFLLYTA
-603 VAGLVL
+603 AGLVL
-609 AGGLAAAVLRR
+609 AGGLAAYLARRRTPAGALLGDGAGRPDGRRPTRPAWRAV
-620 GTGATLAE
+620 A
-628 RRGGPARSTWGAVA
+628 AVA
-642 VVALVALV
+642 VVALV

-667 FLLVPFALVALL
+667 ALLVPFAAVALL
-679 AARPGPLPGEAA
+679 AARPD
-691 PVVTGQ
+691 VVTGFL
-697 AAPAAWLGRVRRRL
+697 AARGWFQPAPHEGSAPRPD
-711 ATPRGGA
+711 APRGPWWSG
-718 GVAAPV
+718 GPDRPV

-738 LLSLLFAAALLPVPG
+738 LLSLLFAAAVLPVPG

-758 EESGSLATASPI
+758 EESGSLSSAAPV

-776 LVVIGTQG
+776 LIVIGTQG

-793 LDTGQAPAP
+793 PDTGQAPAP

-834 LSAGRLAEIADERDA
+834 LSAGRLAEVADERDA
-849 DNHWICDDITVSPVA
+849 DDHWICDDISVTPA
-864 PDASAD
+864 GD
-870 DAAADDAAA
+870 D
-879 EDAAPA
+879 
-885 DGEASGTADP
+885 S
-895 AQGDRPAVIDQWDR
+895 PAVVDQWDR
-909 LLDLQRGSGYAAS
+909 LTALQQGSGYAAH

-930 AGECATAVGPGAAVA
+930 ADECTTAVGPGAAVA

-951 GVGRYFAF
+951 SVQRYF
-959 EDAVSEGS
+959 DLDGAVAEGS

-987 ERAELEK
+987 ERAELEE

-999 EQVEELRADLVS
+999 EQVAALRADLVS

-1043 ELGLAMMRPSA
+1043 ELGLAMTRPSA
-1054 ADEGL
+1054 ANEGL

-1087 GVDLPAAVD
+1087 GAELPADID
-1096 PTPLVRGGERPASAW
+1096 PTPLVRAGERPASAW

-1135 DVPFWLGLALA
+1135 DAPFWLGLALA

-1151 VPRHRRSRGR
+1151 ALRRRRARGLGETPPRWRY
-1161 GEVPGRWQRAAE
+1161 AAE
-1173 VAATALTALP
+1173 VGATALTALP

-1204 VGATALVT
+1204 VGATLLVT

-1296 RGRRVLATV
+1296 RGRRVLATI
-1305 AVAVVGVIAMA
+1305 AVTVVGVIAMA
-1316 VDVLPNLGADL
+1316 VDVWPTLGADL

-1340 AMAASGLRLTFW
+1340 GMAASGLRLTFW
-1352 RFTGVAAAGVGVV
+1352 RFAGVAAAGVGVV
-1365 AVVGVLDWLRPPES
+1365 AVVGLLDWLRPPEA
-1379 RSHLGRFVAQVV
+1379 RSHLGRFVAQVI

-1400 RKAAYALGSITGGP
+1400 RKALYALGSITGGP

-1422 LVVVGVALFGP
+1422 LVAVGLALFGP
-1433 AAWRERWSPAWFVRA
+1433 TTWRERLSPAWFGRA
-1448 QERWEFFRPA
+1448 QERWEFLRPA
-1458 LVAMWAMA
+1458 LVAMWVMA

-1480 MIALIPAVPLVTM
+1480 MIALIPAVPLLTL
-1493 VALRTKS
+1493 VALRTDS
-1500 LARPR
+1500 ARQRR

>member
-1 MNAGAIYPGRVN
+1 
-13 PRSTRALT
+13 
-21 VPAVLVMLVATVLG
+21 MLVAALLG
-35 LAGPAAWAAPAAEPV
+35 LVAPTTASAAPRPEP
-50 PAALAAPV
+50 
-58 AAPVPSSESES
+58 
-69 ESASEA
+69 
-75 GNGSAEEPAAPV
+75 GAPV

-138 SAGSRTVSAGSA
+138 SAGSRMVSAGSA
-150 ERADAPDAEQD
+150 ERADEPDPRRQD
-161 ERTPEARGAT
+161 GQEPEARGAT
-171 SCTPVPRAVGAG
+171 SCTPVPRADGADG
-183 GDDPATATVE
+183 ADGAEPAEATVE
-193 GWAALPEREDDEREP
+193 GWAQLPEEEEGRDDEP
-208 AVGAARTPAPGL
+208 VGRTKAPAPGL
-220 LGELLDEADACST
+220 LGEMLDEAGTCST

-245 ENGTVDRYV
+245 EDGTVGRYV
-254 PSLDALVEGAAGTA
+254 ASLDALSQDATGST
-268 GTGDGAV
+268 GTGATPGA
-275 PGDPAAPGDGAD
+275 
-287 AGPGWGDVLTEC
+287 GWSEVLTEC
-299 PVTVVDAG
+299 PVTVIDAG
-307 SLPEGPERSEALDAL
+307 SLPEGPERAEALEALDGS
-322 DDTLSTLRNGLP
+322 LSSLTRNLP
-334 AGTRV
+334 TGTRV

-393 AGALP
+393 GGALP
-398 DPGTAEPGPEPAVE
+398 DPEAEEPEQAPAVE
-412 EPAVDGMPI
+412 EPVIDGMPI

-440 VNVLADT
+440 INVLADT
-447 IPAQVPAF
+447 IPTQVPAF
-455 AGAIVLFL
+455 GSSIVLFL
-463 LIALLVLVLP
+463 LMAVLMMVLP
-473 RRTGR
+473 RRAAW

-500 APVAASLATLTRW
+500 APAAASLATLTRW

-522 LALSLTA
+522 LALSLTVA
-529 ATVAVALTVRALS
+529 AVAVALTVRGVS
-542 GLLSPAVPWRTTL
+542 RLLSPAPWRNAV

-597 AFVLYG
+597 AFVLYA

-609 AGGLAAAVLRR
+609 AGGIAAYLARRRTAMSVGTVLGDGARRTDTQRTTRPMWLAA
-620 GTGATLAE
+620 
-628 RRGGPARSTWGAVA
+628 GAVA
-642 VVALVALV
+642 VVALVP
-650 TVGVDAAPFLGD
+650 TGVDAAPFFGD

-667 FLLVPFALVALL
+667 VLLVPFALLALL
-679 AARPGPLPGEAA
+679 AARPDLVARFLGARGWLPSSPYEG
-691 PVVTGQ
+691 TSLRSDTSRG
-697 AAPAAWLGRVRRRL
+697 LRDSGRP
-711 ATPRGGA
+711 TE
-718 GVAAPV
+718 PV
-724 RGVPSAVLGLSGAL
+724 RHVPSAVLGLSGAL
-738 LLSLLFAAALLPVPG
+738 LLSLLFAAAVLPVPG

-758 EESGSLATASPI
+758 EESGSLNIAEPA

-776 LVVIGTQG
+776 VIVIGTQG

-793 LDTGQAPAP
+793 LDTGTAPAP

-834 LSAGRLAEIADERDA
+834 LSAGRLAEVADERDA
-849 DNHWICDDITVSPVA
+849 DDHWICDEISVTPVA
-864 PDASAD
+864 GDAPGAGD
-870 DAAADDAAA
+870 GGGETEDGAQEGAQEGDGAA
-879 EDAAPA
+879 
-885 DGEASGTADP
+885 G
-895 AQGDRPAVIDQWDR
+895 GDRPAVVDQWDR
-909 LLDLQRGSGYAAS
+909 LTALQRGSGYAAH
-922 PGTLGEAL
+922 PGTFGAAL
-930 AGECATAVGPGAAVA
+930 ADQCTTAVGPGAAVA
-945 LADRDG
+945 LADRG
-951 GVGRYFAF
+951 GSVGRYYDFAT
-959 EDAVSEGS
+959 AVAEGS

-972 PVTFVDAGSALLDVT
+972 PVTFVDAGSALLDVA
-987 ERAELEK
+987 ERADLEELPDGKEQVEARRAEL
-994 QPDGR
+994 
-999 EQVEELRADLVS
+999 VS
-1011 DVDLAVWRVLDA
+1011 TVDLAVWRVLDA

-1043 ELGLAMMRPSA
+1043 ELGMAMVRPSG
-1054 ADEGL
+1054 DGL

-1078 VPAAVLDAV
+1078 VPASVLAAV
-1087 GVDLPAAVD
+1087 GVDLPADID
-1096 PTPLVRGGERPASAW
+1096 PTPLMRGGERPASAW

-1123 DHVRRDAYIWLV
+1123 DHVRRDAYVWLV

-1146 AVCWW
+1146 AACWW
-1151 VPRHRRSRGR
+1151 VPRRRRARGQ
-1161 GEVPGRWQRAAE
+1161 GEVPGRWRRTAE
-1173 VAATALTALP
+1173 IGATALTALP

-1204 VGATALVT
+1204 VSATLLVT
-1212 AAVTGLSLL
+1212 AAVTGLGLL

-1242 TVDALFG
+1242 TLDALFG

-1285 LAAALAQLLVT
+1285 LAAALAQLLVS
-1296 RGRRVLATV
+1296 RGRRVLATL
-1305 AVAVVGVIAMA
+1305 AVTVVGVIAMA
-1316 VDVLPNLGADL
+1316 VDVWPTLGADL

-1340 AMAASGLRLTFW
+1340 ATAASGLRLTFW
-1352 RFTGVAAAGVGVV
+1352 RFAWVAAAGVGVV
-1365 AVVGVLDWLRPPES
+1365 ALVGVLDWLRPPES

-1391 DGEAVSTVL
+1391 EGEAVSTVL
-1400 RKAAYALGSITGGP
+1400 RKALYALNSITGGP

-1422 LVVVGVALFGP
+1422 LVGVGLALYGP
-1433 AAWRERWSPAWFVRA
+1433 AAWRERLTPDWFGRA
-1448 QERWEFFRPA
+1448 QERWEFLRPA
-1458 LVAMWAMA
+1458 LVAMWVMA

-1480 MIALIPAVPLVTM
+1480 MIALIPAVPLLTM
-1493 VALRTKS
+1493 VALRTRS
-1500 LARPR
+1500 AGQPR

>member
-1 MNAGAIYPGRVN
+1 MNL
-13 PRSTRALT
+13 RSTRALT
-21 VPAVLVMLVATVLG
+21 VPAVLVTLIAVLLG
-35 LAGPAAWAAPAAEPV
+35 LLGPTTASASPGSEPAVGSEPAAEP
-50 PAALAAPV
+50 ASSATE
-58 AAPVPSSESES
+58 PS
-69 ESASEA
+69 ARL
-75 GNGSAEEPAAPV
+75 

-138 SAGSRTVSAGSA
+138 SAGSRMVSAGSA
-150 ERADAPDAEQD
+150 ERADEPDAGRDGQ
-161 ERTPEARGAT
+161 EREARGAT
-171 SCTPVPRAVGAG
+171 SCTPVPRADGAG
-183 GDDPATATVE
+183 GAEPARATVD
-193 GWAALPEREDDEREP
+193 GWAQLPEEEDDGADEEP
-208 AVGAARTPAPGL
+208 ADRTAEPAPGL
-220 LGELLDEADACST
+220 LGEMLDDAGTCST
-233 AVGPGAAVMLAR
+233 AIGPGAAVMLAR
-245 ENGTVDRYV
+245 EDGSVGRYV
-254 PSLDALVEGAAGTA
+254 PSLDSLTTDGTA
-268 GTGDGAV
+268 GSAGTSGSRGQAWD
-275 PGDPAAPGDGAD
+275 D
-287 AGPGWGDVLTEC
+287 ALTAC
-299 PVTVVDAG
+299 PVTVIDAG
-307 SLPEGPERSEALDAL
+307 SLPEGPERSAALEALDG
-322 DDTLSTLRNGLP
+322 TLSSLARSLP

-362 DVPRVRWLTSEAS
+362 DVPRVRWLTSDAS

-393 AGALP
+393 GGALP
-398 DPGTAEPGPEPAVE
+398 DPEAEEPEQAPAVE
-412 EPAVDGMPI
+412 APVIDGMPI
-421 EVGEPRRTTVAR
+421 EAGEPRRTTVAR

-440 VNVLADT
+440 INVLADT

-455 AGAIVLFL
+455 AGAIALFL
-463 LIALLVLVLP
+463 LIAVLVLVLP
-473 RRTGR
+473 RRAAR

-486 RRRLALG
+486 RQRLALA

-500 APVAASLATLTRW
+500 APAAASLATLARW

-522 LALSLTA
+522 LALSLTVA
-529 ATVAVALTVRALS
+529 AVAVALTVRGVS
-542 GLLSPAVPWRTTL
+542 RLLSPAPWRNAV

-597 AFVLYG
+597 AFVLYAA
-603 VAGLVL
+603 AGLVL
-609 AGGLAAAVLRR
+609 AGGLAAYVARRRTGTSAGSVLGDGVRR
-620 GTGATLAE
+620 PDAQRPTRPVWLA
-628 RRGGPARSTWGAVA
+628 AGAVA
-642 VVALVALV
+642 VIALV
-650 TVGVDAAPFLGD
+650 TTGVDAAPVLGD
-662 RLRGL
+662 RTRGL
-667 FLLVPFALVALL
+667 VLLLPFAVVALL
-679 AARPGPLPGEAA
+679 AARPDLVTRFLGARGWLPS
-691 PVVTGQ
+691 
-697 AAPAAWLGRVRRRL
+697 GRPTPPVRR
-711 ATPRGGA
+711 
-718 GVAAPV
+718 
-724 RGVPSAVLGLSGAL
+724 VPSAVLGLSGAL
-738 LLSLLFAAALLPVPG
+738 LLSLLFAAAVLPVPG

-758 EESGSLATASPI
+758 EESGSLSAAEPV
-770 VPPGGD
+770 VPPGGS
-776 LVVIGTQG
+776 LIVIGTQG

-793 LDTGQAPAP
+793 LDTGKAPAP

-834 LSAGRLAEIADERDA
+834 LSAGRLAEVADERDA
-849 DNHWICDDITVSPVA
+849 DDHWICDEISVTPV
-864 PDASAD
+864 AD
-870 DAAADDAAA
+870 DASGTGDDAD
-879 EDAAPA
+879 E
-885 DGEASGTADP
+885 G
-895 AQGDRPAVIDQWDR
+895 AQESAQEGAGAVRGDRPAVVDQWDR
-909 LLDLQRGSGYAAS
+909 LTALQRGSGYAAN
-922 PGTLGEAL
+922 PGTLGDAL
-930 AGECATAVGPGAAVA
+930 ADECTTAVGPGAAVA
-945 LADRDG
+945 LADGDG
-951 GVGRYFAF
+951 GVGRYF
-959 EDAVSEGS
+959 DLDTAVSEGS

-972 PVTFVDAGSALLDVT
+972 PVTFVDAGSALLDVA
-987 ERAELEK
+987 ERADLEE
-994 QPDGR
+994 QPDGA
-999 EQVEELRADLVS
+999 EQVAAIRADLVS
-1011 DVDLAVWRVLDA
+1011 AVDLAVWRVLDA
-1023 APADATVLVI
+1023 APANTTVLVI

-1043 ELGLAMMRPSA
+1043 ELGLAMVRPSA
-1054 ADEGL
+1054 ANDGL

-1087 GVDLPAAVD
+1087 GVDLPADID
-1096 PTPLVRGGERPASAW
+1096 PTPLLRGGERPASAW

-1146 AVCWW
+1146 AACWW
-1151 VPRHRRSRGR
+1151 VPRRRRARGL
-1161 GEVPGRWQRAAE
+1161 GEVPGGWRRAAE
-1173 VAATALTALP
+1173 VGATALTALP
-1183 AGGFLV
+1183 AGGFLA
-1189 SLTGWWRFDLPVLAI
+1189 SLTGWWRFDLPGLAI
-1204 VGATALVT
+1204 VGATLLVT

-1232 VVAGITFVAL
+1232 AVAGITFVAL

-1296 RGRRVLATV
+1296 RGRRVLATL
-1305 AVAVVGVIAMA
+1305 AVSVVGVIAMA
-1316 VDVLPNLGADL
+1316 VDVWPTLGADL

-1340 AMAASGLRLTFW
+1340 ATAASGLRLTFW
-1352 RFTGVAAAGVGVV
+1352 RFAGVAAAGVGVV
-1365 AVVGVLDWLRPPES
+1365 ALVGVLDWLRPPES

-1400 RKAAYALGSITGGP
+1400 RKALYALNSITGGP
-1414 AVWVTVLV
+1414 AVWVTVVLLV
-1422 LVVVGVALFGP
+1422 LVGLALFGP
-1433 AAWRERWSPAWFVRA
+1433 AAWRGRLTPAWFVRA
-1448 QERWEFFRPA
+1448 QERWEFLRPA
-1458 LVAMWAMA
+1458 LVAMWVMA

-1480 MIALIPAVPLVTM
+1480 MIALIPAVPLLTM

-1500 LARPR
+1500 AGQPR

>member
-1 MNAGAIYPGRVN
+1 M
-13 PRSTRALT
+13 
-21 VPAVLVMLVATVLG
+21 PAVLAMLVAALLSLLG
-35 LAGPAAWAAPAAEPV
+35 PTAASAAPGTDAADGSEPAASGST
-50 PAALAAPV
+50 
-58 AAPVPSSESES
+58 SS
-69 ESASEA
+69 AR
-75 GNGSAEEPAAPV
+75 PAAPV

-101 RSTTPNLWH
+101 RSTIPNLWH

-115 SVASINVRTAAPATC
+115 SVASINVRTADPATC

-150 ERADAPDAEQD
+150 ERAEAPAPERQD
-161 ERTPEARGAT
+161 GETPEARGAT
-171 SCTPVPRAVGAG
+171 SCTPVPRAVGG
-183 GDDPATATVE
+183 GAEPAPATVDR
-193 GWAALPEREDDEREP
+193 WAQLPEQEEDPDEEEP
-208 AVGAARTPAPGL
+208 TEATEAPAPGL
-220 LGELLDEADACST
+220 LGEMLADADACST

-245 ENGTVDRYV
+245 EDGTVGRYV
-254 PSLDALVEGAAGTA
+254 PSLDALLATGASGSDETGSDTRQGAT
-268 GTGDGAV
+268 GTGEG
-275 PGDPAAPGDGAD
+275 PAEPAWSG
-287 AGPGWGDVLTEC
+287 VLAEC
-299 PVTVVDAG
+299 PVTVIDAG
-307 SLPEGPERSEALDAL
+307 SLPEGPERADALDAL
-322 DDTLSTLRNGLP
+322 DNTLSTLRTGLP
-334 AGTRV
+334 TGTRV

-362 DVPRVRWLTSEAS
+362 DVPRVRWLTSDAS

-393 AGALP
+393 GGALP
-398 DPGTAEPGPEPAVE
+398 DPEAEEPEQGPVVE
-412 EPAVDGMPI
+412 EPEIDGMPI
-421 EVGEPRRTTVAR
+421 VVGEPRRTTVAR

-455 AGAIVLFL
+455 AGAIALFL
-463 LIALLVLVLP
+463 LIAVLVLVLP

-478 PRREPGPY
+478 PRRDPGPY
-486 RRRLALG
+486 RQRLALS

-500 APVAASLATLTRW
+500 APAAAALATLTRW

-522 LALSLTA
+522 LALSLTV
-529 ATVAVALTVRALS
+529 ATVLVAITVRAVS
-542 GLLSPAVPWRTTL
+542 RLLPPAPWRNAV

-562 LVFTV
+562 LVFTI
-567 DGLTGFTL
+567 DGSTGFTL
-575 LQGSLLGPSLAT
+575 LQGSLLGSSLAT

-597 AFVLYG
+597 AFLIYAVT
-603 VAGLVL
+603 GLVL
-609 AGGLAAAVLRR
+609 AGGLAAYVLRGHTR
-620 GTGATLAE
+620 PGAGAGAGAGAAPGDGARALGAE
-628 RRGGPARSTWGAVA
+628 RRSRPVWRAVG
-642 VVALVALV
+642 VVAAVALV

-679 AARPGPLPGEAA
+679 TVRSDLLTRFLDARGWLPS
-691 PVVTGQ
+691 
-697 AAPAAWLGRVRRRL
+697 GRPTEPVRR
-711 ATPRGGA
+711 
-718 GVAAPV
+718 
-724 RGVPSAVLGLSGAL
+724 VPSAVLGLSGAL
-738 LLSLLFAAALLPVPG
+738 LLSLLFAAAVLPVPG

-758 EESGSLATASPI
+758 EESGSLSTAAPV
-770 VPPGGD
+770 VPPGGS
-776 LVVIGTQG
+776 VIVIGTQG

-793 LDTGQAPAP
+793 LDTGNAPAP

-808 TDGADA
+808 AGGADA

-849 DNHWICDDITVSPVA
+849 DNHWICDDVSVT
-864 PDASAD
+864 
-870 DAAADDAAA
+870 
-879 EDAAPA
+879 PA
-885 DGEASGTADP
+885 R
-895 AQGDRPAVIDQWDR
+895 GDSPAVVDQWDR
-909 LLDLQRGSGYAAS
+909 FLELQRGSGYAAH

-930 AGECATAVGPGAAVA
+930 ADECTTAVGPGAAVA

-951 GVGRYFAF
+951 SVGRYF
-959 EDAVSEGS
+959 DLDTAVATGS

-972 PVTFVDAGSALLDVT
+972 PVTFVDAGSALLDVAQ
-987 ERAELEK
+987 RAELEK
-994 QPDGR
+994 EPDGR
-999 EQVEELRADLVS
+999 EQVAALRAGLVS

-1023 APADATVLVI
+1023 APADTTVLVI

-1054 ADEGL
+1054 ANEGL

-1087 GVDLPAAVD
+1087 GVDLPADVD
-1096 PTPLVRGGERPASAW
+1096 PTPLLRGGERPASAW

-1135 DVPFWLGLALA
+1135 DVPFWVGLALA

-1151 VPRHRRSRGR
+1151 VPRRRRARGL
-1161 GEVPGRWQRAAE
+1161 GDVPGTWRRAAE
-1173 VAATALTALP
+1173 VAATALAALP
-1183 AGGFLV
+1183 AGGFLA
-1189 SLTGWWRFDLPVLAI
+1189 SLTGWWRFDLPGLAI

-1212 AAVTGLSLL
+1212 AAVAGLSLL

-1232 VVAGITFVAL
+1232 VVAGVTFVAL

-1257 LGSAPTFGA
+1257 LGSAPTYGA

-1296 RGRRVLATV
+1296 RGRRILAAL
-1305 AVAVVGVIAMA
+1305 AVTAVGMIAM
-1316 VDVLPNLGADL
+1316 VIVVWPTLGADL

-1340 AMAASGLRLTFW
+1340 GMAASGLRLTLW
-1352 RFTGVAAAGVGVV
+1352 RFLWVGAAGVGVV
-1365 AVVGVLDWLRPPES
+1365 ALVGVLDWLRPPEA
-1379 RSHLGRFVAQVV
+1379 RSHLGRFVGQVI

-1400 RKAAYALGSITGGP
+1400 RKALYALNSITGGP
-1414 AVWVTVLV
+1414 TVWATVLV
-1422 LVVVGVALFGP
+1422 LVVVGLALYGP
-1433 AAWRERWSPAWFVRA
+1433 AAWRRRLTPGWFVRA
-1448 QERWEFFRPA
+1448 QERWEFLRPA

-1480 MIALIPAVPLVTM
+1480 MIALIPAVPLLTL

-1500 LARPR
+1500 AGQPR

>member
-1 MNAGAIYPGRVN
+1 M
-13 PRSTRALT
+13 TL
-21 VPAVLVMLVATVLG
+21 PAVLVMVVAALLG
-35 LAGPAAWAAPAAEPV
+35 LLGPAVASAAPQAQLAAGSETTAGPGSASAAEPV
-50 PAALAAPV
+50 
-58 AAPVPSSESES
+58 
-69 ESASEA
+69 
-75 GNGSAEEPAAPV
+75 APV

-138 SAGSRTVSAGSA
+138 SAGTRTVSAGSA
-150 ERADAPDAEQD
+150 ERADEPAPEPEDG
-161 ERTPEARGAT
+161 ERPEARGAT
-171 SCTPVPRAVGAG
+171 SCTPVPRAVGAAG
-183 GDDPATATVE
+183 GEPTTATVD
-193 GWAALPEREDDEREP
+193 GWAQLPEQEEEP
-208 AVGAARTPAPGL
+208 EEGEEPVGLAETPAPGL
-220 LGELLDEADACST
+220 LGEMLAEADACST

-245 ENGTVDRYV
+245 EDGTVGRYV
-254 PSLDALVEGAAGTA
+254 PSLDALQATGASESTDPA
-268 GTGDGAV
+268 GTGG
-275 PGDPAAPGDGAD
+275 PA
-287 AGPGWGDVLTEC
+287 WSDVLAEC

-307 SLPEGPERSEALDAL
+307 SLPEGPERADALDAL
-322 DDTLSTLRNGLP
+322 DSTLSTLRTGLP
-334 AGTRV
+334 ADTRV

-362 DVPRVRWLTSEAS
+362 DVPRVRWLTSDAS

-393 AGALP
+393 GGALH
-398 DPGTAEPGPEPAVE
+398 DPEAEEPEPGPAVE
-412 EPAVDGMPI
+412 EPAIDGMPI

-440 VNVLADT
+440 INVLAGT

-455 AGAIVLFL
+455 AGVIALFL
-463 LIALLVLVLP
+463 LIAVLVLVLP
-473 RRTGR
+473 RRTGW

-493 AALLAVS
+493 AMLLAVS
-500 APVAASLATLTRW
+500 APAAAILATLTRW
-513 WVWPAPEFG
+513 WVWPAPDFG
-522 LALSLTA
+522 LALSLTV
-529 ATVAVALTVRALS
+529 ATVLVALTVRGLS
-542 GLLSPAVPWRTTL
+542 GLLPPAPWRGAV

-567 DGLTGFTL
+567 DGVTGFTL
-575 LQGSLLGPSLAT
+575 LQGSLLGSSLAT

-597 AFVLYG
+597 AFVLYAL
-603 VAGLVL
+603 AGLVL
-609 AGGLAAAVLRR
+609 AVGLAAYAVRRRSRPGAEAVLGD
-620 GTGATLAE
+620 GTRAPDAE
-628 RRGGPARSTWGAVA
+628 RRPPVWSAVGAVA
-642 VVALVALV
+642 AVALV
-650 TVGVDAAPFLGD
+650 TAGVDAAPFLGD

-667 FLLVPFALVALL
+667 LLLLPFALVALL
-679 AARPGPLPGEAA
+679 AARSDLLTRFLGARGWLPS
-691 PVVTGQ
+691 
-697 AAPAAWLGRVRRRL
+697 GRPTEPVRR
-711 ATPRGGA
+711 
-718 GVAAPV
+718 
-724 RGVPSAVLGLSGAL
+724 VPSAVLGLSGAL
-738 LLSLLFAAALLPVPG
+738 LLSLLFAAAVLPVPG

-758 EESGSLATASPI
+758 EESGSLSTAAPV
-770 VPPGGD
+770 VPPGGSV
-776 LVVIGTQG
+776 VVIGTQG

-793 LDTGQAPAP
+793 LDTGKAPAP

-808 TDGADA
+808 AGGADA

-834 LSAGRLAEIADERDA
+834 LSAGRLAEVADERDA
-849 DNHWICDDITVSPVA
+849 DNHWICDDVSVT
-864 PDASAD
+864 
-870 DAAADDAAA
+870 
-879 EDAAPA
+879 PA
-885 DGEASGTADP
+885 R
-895 AQGDRPAVIDQWDR
+895 GDRPAVVDQWDR
-909 LLDLQRGSGYAAS
+909 FLELQRGSGYAAH

-930 AGECATAVGPGAAVA
+930 ANECTTAVGPGAAVA

-951 GVGRYFAF
+951 SVGRYFDF
-959 EDAVSEGS
+959 DTAVSDGS

-972 PVTFVDAGSALLDVT
+972 PVTFVDAGSALLDV
-987 ERAELEK
+987 EQRAALEEE
-994 QPDGR
+994 PDGKD
-999 EQVEELRADLVS
+999 QVEALRADRVS
-1011 DVDLAVWRVLDA
+1011 AVDLAVWRVLDA
-1023 APADATVLVI
+1023 APTDTTVLVV
-1033 DVATVPEHAL
+1033 DVATVPEHSL

-1054 ADEGL
+1054 ANEGL

-1078 VPAAVLDAV
+1078 VPAAVLDAAD
-1087 GVDLPAAVD
+1087 VDLPADIDA
-1096 PTPLVRGGERPASAW
+1096 TPLVRGGERPASAW

-1146 AVCWW
+1146 ALCWW
-1151 VPRHRRSRGR
+1151 VPRRRRVRGL
-1161 GEVPGRWQRAAE
+1161 GDVPGRWRRAAE

-1183 AGGFLV
+1183 AGGFLA

-1212 AAVTGLSLL
+1212 AAVSGLSLL
-1221 APRRPLWAAPA
+1221 APRRPLWAAPG

-1285 LAAALAQLLVT
+1285 LAAVLAQLLVT
-1296 RGRRVLATV
+1296 RGRRVLATI
-1305 AVAVVGVIAMA
+1305 AVTVVGVIAMA
-1316 VDVLPNLGADL
+1316 IVVWPTLGADL

-1340 AMAASGLRLTFW
+1340 GMAASGLRLTIW
-1352 RFTGVAAAGVGVV
+1352 RFLWVGAAGVGVV
-1365 AVVGVLDWLRPPES
+1365 ALVGVLDWLRPAEA
-1379 RSHLGRFVAQVV
+1379 RSHLGRFVGQVI

-1400 RKAAYALGSITGGP
+1400 RKALYALNSITGGP
-1414 AVWVTVLV
+1414 AVWTTVLV
-1422 LVVVGVALFGP
+1422 LVLVGLALYGP
-1433 AAWRERWSPAWFVRA
+1433 AAWRERLTPGWFLRA
-1448 QERWEFFRPA
+1448 QERWEFLRPA
-1458 LVAMWAMA
+1458 LVAMWAVA

-1480 MIALIPAVPLVTM
+1480 MIALIPAVPLLTM
-1493 VALRTKS
+1493 VALRATPTGQ
-1500 LARPR
+1500 RR

>member
-1 MNAGAIYPGRVN
+1 MN
-13 PRSTRALT
+13 PRSTRAVTL
-21 VPAVLVMLVATVLG
+21 PAVLVMLVASLLG
-35 LAGPAAWAAPAAEPV
+35 LIGPTAWAAPDPEPAQETVSAA
-50 PAALAAPV
+50 AA
-58 AAPVPSSESES
+58 
-69 ESASEA
+69 
-75 GNGSAEEPAAPV
+75 EPAAPV

-101 RSTTPNLWH
+101 RSTIPNLWH

-150 ERADAPDAEQD
+150 ERAQAPDP
-161 ERTPEARGAT
+161 ERADDSPEERGAT
-171 SCTPVPRAVGAG
+171 SCTPVPGTLGGGGAQ
-183 GDDPATATVE
+183 PASATVA
-193 GWAALPEREDDEREP
+193 GWADLPEREEDEEETAEP
-208 AVGAARTPAPGL
+208 ATTPAPGL
-220 LGELLDEADACST
+220 LGEMLDDADTCST

-245 ENGTVDRYV
+245 EDGTVDRYV
-254 PSLDALVEGAAGTA
+254 PSLDALIA
-268 GTGDGAV
+268 DGATE
-275 PGDPAAPGDGAD
+275 PGDATEPPGAGSPD
-287 AGPGWGDVLTEC
+287 ASWGEALTEC

-307 SLPEGPERSEALDAL
+307 SLPEGPERAEALDTL
-322 DDTLSTLRNGLP
+322 DSTLSTLRTGLP
-334 AGTRV
+334 SGTRV

-362 DVPRVRWLTSEAS
+362 DVPRVRWLTSDAS

-398 DPGTAEPGPEPAVE
+398 DPEAEEPETGPVVE
-412 EPAVDGMPI
+412 EPAIDGMPI

-440 VNVLADT
+440 INVLADT

-463 LIALLVLVLP
+463 LIAVLVLVLP

-478 PRREPGPY
+478 PREPGPY
-486 RRRLALG
+486 RQRLALG

-529 ATVAVALTVRALS
+529 ATVLVALTVRALS
-542 GLLSPAVPWRTTL
+542 RLLSPAPWRNAV

-597 AFVLYG
+597 AFVLYA

-609 AGGLAAAVLRR
+609 AGGLAAYLVRRRTSTSAGAVL
-620 GTGATLAE
+620 GDTTG
-628 RRGGPARSTWGAVA
+628 RSDGARPSRPVWAAAAAVA
-642 VVALVALV
+642 VVALV

-667 FLLVPFALVALL
+667 ALLAPFALVALL
-679 AARPGPLPGEAA
+679 AARPD
-691 PVVTGQ
+691 VVTRFLG
-697 AAPAAWLGRVRRRL
+697 ARDWLPSGRPTEPVRR
-711 ATPRGGA
+711 
-718 GVAAPV
+718 
-724 RGVPSAVLGLSGAL
+724 VPSAVLGLSGAL

-758 EESGSLATASPI
+758 EESGSLTAAAPV
-770 VPPGGD
+770 VPLGGSV
-776 LVVIGTQG
+776 VVIGTQG

-793 LDTGQAPAP
+793 LDTGRAPAP
-802 TLYGLL
+802 TLHGLL
-808 TDGADA
+808 AGGADA

-834 LSAGRLAEIADERDA
+834 LSAGRLAEVADERDA
-849 DNHWICDDITVSPVA
+849 DRHWICDDITVTQA
-864 PDASAD
+864 H
-870 DAAADDAAA
+870 
-879 EDAAPA
+879 
-885 DGEASGTADP
+885 
-895 AQGDRPAVIDQWDR
+895 GDSPAVVDQWDR
-909 LLDLQRGSGYAAS
+909 FLELQHGSGYAAH

-930 AGECATAVGPGAAVA
+930 AEECTTAVGPGAAVA
-945 LADRDG
+945 LAGRDG
-951 GVGRYFAF
+951 TVERYF
-959 EDAVSEGS
+959 DLGTAVAEGS

-972 PVTFVDAGSALLDVT
+972 PITFVDAGSALLDVA
-987 ERAELEK
+987 ERTDLEQ

-999 EQVEELRADLVS
+999 EQVEALRADLVS
-1011 DVDLAVWRVLDA
+1011 DVDLAVWRVLDS

-1033 DVATVPEHAL
+1033 DVATVPAHPL

-1054 ADEGL
+1054 ANEGL

-1078 VPAAVLDAV
+1078 VPAAVLDAA
-1087 GVDLPAAVD
+1087 GVDLPADVD
-1096 PTPLVRGGERPASAW
+1096 PTPLLRAGERPASAW

-1146 AVCWW
+1146 AACWW
-1151 VPRHRRSRGR
+1151 VPRRRRARGL
-1161 GEVPGRWQRAAE
+1161 GEVPSRWRRAAE
-1173 VAATALTALP
+1173 VGATALAALP

-1242 TVDALFG
+1242 TVDALLG

-1285 LAAALAQLLVT
+1285 LAAGLAQLLVT
-1296 RGRRVLATV
+1296 RGRRMLAAL
-1305 AVAVVGVIAMA
+1305 AVTVVGVIAMA
-1316 VDVLPNLGADL
+1316 VVVWPTLGADL

-1340 AMAASGLRLTFW
+1340 ATAASGLRLTLW
-1352 RFTGVAAAGVGVV
+1352 RFVWVGAAGVGVV
-1365 AVVGVLDWLRPPES
+1365 ALVGVLDWLRPPES
-1379 RSHLGRFVAQVV
+1379 RSHLGRFVGQVI

-1400 RKAAYALGSITGGP
+1400 RKALYALNSITGGP

-1422 LVVVGVALFGP
+1422 LVVVGLALFGP
-1433 AAWRERWSPAWFVRA
+1433 AAWRERLSPAWFGRA
-1448 QERWEFFRPA
+1448 QERWEFLRPA
-1458 LVAMWAMA
+1458 LVAMWVVA

-1480 MIALIPAVPLVTM
+1480 VIALIPAVPLLTM

-1500 LARPR
+1500 AGQPR